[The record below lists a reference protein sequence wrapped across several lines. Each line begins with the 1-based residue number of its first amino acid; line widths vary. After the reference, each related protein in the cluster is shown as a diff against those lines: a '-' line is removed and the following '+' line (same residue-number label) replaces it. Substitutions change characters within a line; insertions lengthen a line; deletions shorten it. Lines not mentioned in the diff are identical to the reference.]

1 MVATMTNEDT
11 QVPMPDALDAA
22 SPSPQELEGIWAS
35 NAVVPES
42 ITGCVHDLITEVAQ
56 RQPDALAVCAWD
68 GNFTYAQ
75 LSTLSDHVAHYLCEM
90 GNPPSSSVTLLFPKS
105 RWTCVAMLGI
115 IKAGCAA
122 IALDSTHP
130 DARLRSII
138 EHAQPKAMI
147 CCAATRDRVSLLCDS
162 PVLQLEDSLLE
173 IAGTMK
179 RQILDLPVVSPR
191 DIVYISFTS
200 GTTGEPKGACI
211 SHANVRSAV
220 HHQGKALGFHP
231 ESRVFDFAPYS
242 FDVAWS
248 NVLHT
253 LSAGG
258 CLCVA
263 NEQDMVNNLSA
274 AITAF
279 AASLINVTPTVLRTI
294 SPVPPTLQTVLLSG
308 EMPYRENITQWAGR
322 VRLLNTYGPTECTWK
337 CTFSQLNRCEEDR
350 PDIGRGTGFCL
361 WIVNPNDSS
370 QLVSPGSP
378 GELYLE
384 GPMVGQGYL
393 SNQEKSSEAFIDNP
407 PWLLSGSPGVPG
419 RQGRLYRTGDL
430 VKTRLDGSVL
440 FLGRKDVSQ
449 LKIRGQRVEIGD
461 VEHHARA
468 CLNDALTIIADIVL
482 PRGSDAALLALF
494 VQTKNQD
501 PKAVKAVMNDL
512 VRDLDRVLPAFMLPS
527 IYLPVEEIPVGATGK
542 VDRRQLRGLGVSLS
556 LEQLLNLQST
566 ILPVQE
572 HRDPSTVREEQL
584 RELWAHVLNIPST
597 GISATDSFLRLGGDS
612 VAAMLLV
619 AAAREANLSITVADV
634 FKSPVLCDL
643 ALVIKEDSS
652 FSGEE
657 VIAPFSLLDHPSD
670 IQRMREEAARL
681 CSIEVAQVED
691 IYPCTPLQQGML
703 SITAR
708 SETNN
713 VARTLFELPSHTDL
727 SRFEKA
733 WLSTVQQASI
743 LRTRV
748 IDLTSNG
755 LVQVVVES
763 PIMLDRYENITDFVK
778 YSVPMGLG
786 VPLCRAG
793 LISGVS
799 PCLIMEMH
807 HSIFDGWS
815 TKLILDAMEAEYY
828 EKVTHSA
835 MVPFRSFVKY
845 AKGMNKEKA
854 SLYWKTYLD
863 GGSETKTFP
872 SPGYR
877 PETKLD
883 FNHNVTEIPWK
894 HSGTTPSSVVRAA
907 LALVLASYTNSN
919 DVRYGA
925 TISGRHANVAG
936 IERIA
941 GPTIATVPVRAI
953 FDWNQTVE
961 SWLEQVQTQA
971 VEATAHEQLGLQQ
984 IVGLIEESNLF
995 QLLLVVQPAQQGN
1008 THEAGSLFSRASSV
1022 VSSSDKPGSLKIV
1035 CKDGEADT
1043 VGMYNPYAMM
1053 IICQLHDSGVELKI
1067 NFDSGAISAR
1077 RVERMSI
1084 QFEHLLRQVCS
1095 EECTQMS
1102 LRDITALTKDD
1113 LVDIWTWNAAPPEPK
1128 FESITDG
1135 LRRQSDAKPG
1145 AVVISAWDQ
1154 QFTAQ
1159 QVQVWSVTLA
1169 DRLLDEGVL
1178 PGSIIIL
1185 ASEKSAWQPVMM
1197 LAALRIGA
1205 IVLPMSV
1212 PVSKA
1217 RALQIVENLQPQFV
1231 VTSTSSDLC
1240 PFHELIPVLSITH
1253 LIIPERKGS
1262 GVAVK
1267 HSPYCH
1273 LPSDPAL
1280 LLFTSGSTGT
1290 PKAIAWSHSAL
1301 STNIQAAI
1309 VAFGLNDTSRVF
1321 QFAGYDFDVSTV
1333 ETFAA
1338 LLSGACLCIPS
1349 ETDRKNRL
1357 TDAINGYH
1365 ANWMCLTPSV
1375 SETMSPSDLPYMQ
1388 TVIFA
1393 GEKLEYKT
1401 ATRWLDTQKTVHNW
1415 YGPAEASVA
1424 TSCLV
1429 DHDIWRP
1436 GMIGQGRAG
1445 LPWLV
1450 DPKDPNLLAPVGAV
1464 AELCLEGSMLAQYA
1478 GANGAELNKES
1489 FISPSW
1495 LQDGH
1500 WKTSGRPGPVYRT
1513 GDLVKYDSD
1522 GRIIYLGRLQDSQR
1536 KIRGQ
1541 RIDLGEIERCIQ
1553 EFLIGIVDTMLV
1565 AEIFSPAC
1573 GDNDTLGL
1581 FVSPADPV
1589 DRADPKAYLQSAWP
1603 VNDLE
1608 NYLASILPSYM
1619 IPRIY
1624 IPLSELPIGPTGKID
1639 RRALQEIGGSLT
1651 LAQLAEMQPTRRQ
1664 ARKVATESEKL
1675 LQQMW
1680 AHVLGVEPDVIY
1692 ATDHFLRLGGD
1703 SISAM
1708 RLVGMA
1714 RSQGFSLTVAD
1725 VFDFPELEKMVEK
1738 MVHGE
1743 SHADMHDIPAFSLLP
1758 MGMDVSHGRS
1768 HVAQICSVSQDQVL
1782 DIYPCTALQEGLL
1795 ALGARRQGQ
1804 YISRSVLPLQ
1814 SDINPDRLK
1823 NAWERTIAKLSIMR
1837 TRIVDLPGKGLVQV
1851 VLNDTPWRSGENI
1864 QQYLHEDEKEPMG
1877 LGTQLCRAA
1886 IIDRTFIFTISH
1898 CLYDGSS
1905 LPMILEEI
1913 QAQYYDQPGRKVT
1926 GVEHFIRHLSQMNTQ
1941 ESDGF
1946 WKAQLTRAEFRAFPV
1961 LPSAAYEPQA
1971 SGFTEHP
1978 VALHWPSKGATP
1990 STILRAA
1997 WAVLSSQYV
2006 ASNDVIFGVTVSGR
2020 QANINGMENC
2030 VAPTIATVPI
2040 AVSIDWE
2047 NTVEEFLQGL
2057 QRQGLDIMPYEQY
2070 GLPNIQRANG
2080 DRNAGLFQTLL
2091 VVQPIVTGNSLH
2103 EDSRLFK
2110 ARSFA
2115 SSLSTMGIDPFNV
2128 YGLMVICQLTTSGV
2142 NIQMSFDPKI
2152 LDKRQIQRTVYQLET
2167 VIRQLCTKSP
2177 DRTTLNNIQTA
2188 SELDLERFWA
2198 QNAELPPDPAMF
2210 VHDKITQCAKTDPEA
2225 IAIDAWDGRFTYGEL
2240 DQLSTVVAR
2249 KLIQQLGVKK
2259 GSVVPL
2265 CFVKSRCM
2273 PLAQVAVWKAGAVT
2287 LLQSADMPEQR
2298 MSRTFQHL
2306 GVEVA
2311 LASPERLATVSKYA
2325 RCITME
2331 QILETPLEENSMP
2344 LPVLEMDDPASVLVS
2359 SGSTGEPKHVLWSH
2373 RALAANADEPAL
2385 RLSVT
2390 SSSRMFQ
2397 FSSYDFD
2404 VATLETIIGL
2414 THAACLCIPSEAQRL
2429 DGIAVAINQFRA
2441 NWAFITPS
2449 TARLL
2454 RPQDVPGLLTIVMG
2468 GENMLQDDVARWKG
2482 HCAVRNWYGPAEF
2495 PAVTVYPADEPN
2507 WSSSVIA
2514 HIDLFRCWL
2523 VDPQNR
2529 HRLVPFGAIGEIV
2542 VQGPA
2547 LASGYVGNVSL
2558 TDKHFYQDP
2567 TFLSQG
2573 LGTAY
2578 PGRHGRVY
2586 RTGDLARYDSDG
2598 YLVFLGRKDA
2608 QIKVLGQLVVPRE
2621 VENHIKQCLDLPG
2634 EHNEVIVDTI
2644 LPLGGGGVILVGF
2657 IVTQDDI
2664 DQLTVGLN
2672 QKLQMVLP
2680 RYAVPSWYIAIAS
2693 VPLTTNG
2700 KRDRRRLL
2708 EIAASSPPSSQGST
2722 GRLPVTTAEITLARL
2737 WALTLGTEPE
2747 TISATDSF
2755 LQVGNSID
2763 AMRLVGTAR
2772 QHGLLLTV
2780 AGVME
2785 FPILEEM
2792 ASLLQNLEDVPEDSI
2807 EPFTLLDT
2815 ALDQNLARQQAASAC
2830 TVNEADIEDVFPC
2843 TSLQTGLLA
2852 LTIKS
2857 NGDYTGRNVQELG
2870 PSIDVHRF
2878 EHAWEELVRIVPI
2891 LRTRIVDLPGQGFVQ
2906 VVIRE
2911 KAAWSKAGSVEEYLS
2926 QDRQYPMGLGTRLM
2940 RCGLFSY
2947 KSTDEPAGASSP
2959 LRWCFA
2965 LTMHHSIYDGP
2976 TSAMIMGTLKSL
2988 YYEETPLRLCPFQAF
3003 VKYVCSQDRKAG
3015 TKFWKGQFES
3025 CEASQ
3030 FPLLPSASYQ
3040 PRTDST
3046 QTVVIDNVKWR
3057 TDGFTPS
3064 TIIRGAFSL
3073 VYGQYAISSDVVFGT
3088 VVMGRKARVRGTER
3102 IAGPTIATVPVRV
3115 QIKGDATIP
3124 QFLQSIQDQER
3135 EMVPHEQTGLSNIR
3149 QVSTPAEDAC
3159 RFQTL
3164 LVIQPPEQAMDDTGL
3179 FVCRSAE
3186 QDEATRYHS
3195 FSSYALSVVCN
3206 LEPSR
3211 LKVEFCYDSAIVQSE
3226 TIQTMAA
3233 HLDQVVQTMCMQE
3246 LPHTTLRG
3254 VNMMTQSHLNDI
3266 WTWNAKVP
3274 AVIDRCMHDLI
3285 KKVVQRQPQTV
3296 AISAWDGSLTYSELD
3311 QLSTSLATHLV
3322 GMGVKRNMIVPLC
3335 FEKSLY
3341 AMLAVLGVMKAGGAT
3356 LLLDPSLPDSRL
3368 DDILQQANPTVI
3380 LSSISQEQ
3388 RCSRW
3393 VAHPVA
3399 LGKQSTF
3406 FDAEETNRNTEI
3418 HDLPVV
3424 SSDDLLYTVFT
3435 SGSTGTPKGCLM
3447 YHQQFTSAVVHQQA
3461 TLEMN
3466 PSTRLYDF
3474 SSYSF
3479 DAVYWCLFHVWNAGG
3494 TLCIPSEEERKSDL
3508 TESVR
3513 RFETTHIFLTPSTAR
3528 WIDPQRTPTL
3538 RYLFLGGEAVLPED
3552 LARWSPHVNTFEVYG
3567 PSECSAITLYHRV
3580 PKTTAVAVH
3589 SIGKG
3594 IGVLTWVVDP
3604 KDQDRLAPLGTV
3616 GELYLEG
3623 PLVGQGYFRNEEK
3636 TAAAFIEN
3644 PYWLGQGSPDGTVPG
3659 RRGRMYKTGDLVK
3672 YHPLTGNLAFVGRKD
3687 TQVKLRGQRIEL
3699 ADVEHHVMQC
3709 LMDRSSSGTAPTAV
3723 AEVIEPVATG
3733 RPMLAVFI
3741 DCNQEQLSD
3750 LLPHLEAELPSRV
3763 PSYMVPTTYIAS
3775 PSMPMAASG
3784 KTDRRRLRE
3793 IGSTLT
3799 LELLSRSDSSATR
3812 LAPSTASECHL
3823 QALWVE
3829 VLGIPAEKI
3838 GAESNFVRLGGDSI
3852 LAMRLASLARS
3863 QGLSLSVHS
3872 ILTTP
3877 RLSEMAQEMP
3887 ALIST
3892 DANKTEVADPF
3903 SLLKHPSEQK
3913 IILDEFASQCDIQAS
3928 QVEDIFPC
3936 TGVQKSLLSMTAKH
3950 ANSYVARL
3958 LLKLRKD
3965 VDESRLMNAWE
3976 VVSMTSAPILRSRI
3990 VDCPTEGL
3998 VQGLVDESLH
4008 WDVTQP
4014 LQDYLQKYQNRP
4026 MGLATPL
4033 TRLAIVE
4040 DERNQE
4046 RYCLLTQHHAIY
4058 DGYSLN
4064 LLVDEVSKAYDGT
4077 LDGHTPVA
4085 SFQAFIKHVM
4095 EVDAEKAKDFWCREF
4110 ANFEA
4115 IPFPALPH
4123 ADHQPKA
4130 DSTVR
4135 HSLKAFQWP
4144 QRDVTPS
4151 TIIRASWAILTARY
4165 MDSDDVV
4172 FGAMVTGRQA
4182 PLQGLD
4188 RMIAPLINAVPI
4200 RVKLDFQESVDS
4212 LLNNIQKQ
4220 SIDMI
4225 AYEQTELLT
4234 IRRIDT
4240 NTDRGSRFNTLLVV
4254 QPASQGQSVN
4264 HANGPY
4270 ENPRKL
4276 VSATHDLDDS
4286 NPNAIMI
4293 MCQLTKTN
4301 GLELEFSFDSRV
4313 VDTAQMERIASQFEH
4328 ILRQVCVAT
4337 TQPVDHIQTI
4347 SGADLAELWDWNS
4360 SVPSAIAECVHSL
4373 IGTTAQNYGDHP
4385 AICAWDGH
4393 LSYFEL
4399 DQLSNQLASHLVAF
4413 GVGPGTVIPLCFEK
4427 SMWHPVAALG
4437 VMKSG
4442 AACLSMDSTQPESR
4456 LQSIVKQVDPRVI
4469 LASAKTAR
4477 LAGHLSDA
4485 EVIVIDQDY
4494 LDLAAKDIL
4503 TQPLPTVHPSNVLYV
4518 VFTSGSTGTP
4528 KGVVTTH
4535 QNFASAATHQA
4546 EMLRIQPGTR
4556 VFDFVSYS
4564 FDVSWSNTLQT
4575 LIRGGCLCIPDEL
4588 ERRNNIS
4595 GAFNRMNCNYSY
4607 FTPSVVR
4614 SLEPSSMP
4622 GLKTLAMGGEPIPT
4636 TEIARWKQAEAII
4649 GIYGPAECAQA
4660 LTFTLLQPNGR
4671 NNHVG
4676 YSYGARTWLVQPG
4689 CPDRLAPIGA
4699 VGELLIEGPTVSRGY
4714 FDDTD
4719 KTTAAYIKNPPWL
4732 LQGAPSLPGRQ
4743 ATLYKTGDLL
4753 RYNSD
4758 GSLDFL
4764 GRKDGMV
4771 KLRGQRIELAE
4782 VEYHIRA
4789 NLRHPE
4795 RCDGLA
4801 AEIITPN
4808 NSSPILAVF
4817 VAISPAG
4824 VAQSEE
4830 DTLSKLAGLIDGLED
4845 RLSNRVPQYM
4855 IPGAYIPIEKI
4866 PMTTTDKTDRRTLR
4880 QLGAVQTLENLAKLQ
4895 SHGKTHRAP
4904 TSVMEQKLQA
4914 LWSVVLGMDAS
4925 IINADS
4931 NFLRIGGESIAA
4943 MRLVTAARNEKLS
4956 LTVADIFNAPR
4967 LSQLALLVQETTI
4980 EDSLPLVQSFAL
4992 LETNDPKPFL
5002 AHFVDPLL
5010 DPGAGTVLDVLPCTD
5025 FQTCA
5030 ILDAFQDPPSRLPH
5044 WIFDLPASVDFSRL
5058 EMSCRKLVD
5067 HHDIL
5072 RTVFIQTHD
5081 RFWQVL
5087 LEHLNPAYDN
5097 FQANHDDDITAF
5109 VDSICELDRK
5119 RIRTF
5124 GSSFIRFMAIRSHSG
5139 QHRLI
5144 FRISHAQ
5151 FDGFSWDTVLRSLS
5165 SLYCGDT
5172 LPNEPKFAQYI
5183 TYRENMK
5190 ANAFAYWATRLKHA
5204 PNPGWSGVDCS
5215 NSNRVY
5221 TTSDR
5226 LTVKATIPIPEGRLF
5241 EGMSPATLFHAA
5253 CAMVLSRQYQQA
5265 QVVFGR
5271 LVTGRSMLP
5280 SSLQNVV
5287 GPSMTEI
5294 PISVHIGSYATL
5306 SDIALQLQRQ
5316 LIEDSRYETAGME
5329 EIIRNCTDWPDHIKD
5344 FGWRTSFQQ
5353 EDDSNFTF
5361 LGTASR
5367 ISFYE
5372 PDLLPRNRPEIYAT
5386 PRDGKLDLEFEGNR
5400 QLISEDDV
5408 QRFIQGLETVLGNV

>member
-1 MVATMTNEDT
+1 MNERT
-11 QVPMPDALDAA
+11 QLPMPDVPDAK
-22 SPSPQELEGIWAS
+22 SPSSQELEEIWAS
-35 NAVVPES
+35 NTVVPES

-68 GNFTYAQ
+68 GDFTYAQ
-75 LSTLSDHVAHYLCEM
+75 ISSLSDHVAHYLCEM
-90 GNPPSSSVTLLFPKS
+90 GNPSTSPVTLLFPKS
-105 RWTCVAMLGI
+105 RWTSVAMLGI

-138 EHAQPKAMI
+138 RHAKPKAMI
-147 CCAATRDRVSLLCDS
+147 CCPDTRNRVSLLCDS
-162 PVLQLEDSLLE
+162 PVLQLDDSLLE
-173 IAGTMK
+173 IVGTIK
-179 RQILDLPVVSPR
+179 QQTLDLPVVSPN

-220 HHQGKALGFHP
+220 HYQGKALGFHQ

-253 LSAGG
+253 LCAGG

-263 NEQDMVNNLSA
+263 NEQDMVNDLSA

-294 SPVPPTLQTVLLSG
+294 SSVPPTLQTVLLSG
-308 EMPYRENITQWAGR
+308 EMPYRENVTQWAGR

-337 CTFSQLNRCEEDR
+337 CTFSQLSRCEEDR
-350 PDIGRGTGFCL
+350 PDIGRGLGFCL
-361 WIVNPNDSS
+361 WIVNANDSS
-370 QLVSPGSP
+370 QLVPPGSP

-393 SNQEKSSEAFIDNP
+393 SNEEKTSEAFIVNP

-430 VKTRLDGSVL
+430 VKTRSDGNIL

-449 LKIRGQRVEIGD
+449 LKIRGQRIEIGD

-468 CLNDALTIIADIVL
+468 CLNDALTVIADIVL
-482 PRGSDAALLALF
+482 PRGSESPLLALF

-501 PKAVKAVMNDL
+501 PKVVKPVMNNL
-512 VRDLDRVLPAFMLPS
+512 VRDLEGALPAFMLPS
-527 IYLPVEEIPVGATGK
+527 IYLPVEEIPVAATGK
-542 VDRRQLRGLGVSLS
+542 VDRRQLRELGVGLS
-556 LEQLLNLQST
+556 LEQLLKLQST
-566 ILPVQE
+566 ILLVQE
-572 HRDPSTVREEQL
+572 YRDPSTVMEKRL
-584 RELWAHVLNIPST
+584 CELWAHVLNITAT

-619 AAAREANLSITVADV
+619 AAARKTNLSIRVADV
-634 FKSPVLCDL
+634 FKSPVLSDL
-643 ALVIKEDSS
+643 ALIIKEDS
-652 FSGEE
+652 FSSEAK
-657 VIAPFSLLDHPSD
+657 VITPFSLVDSSSD

-681 CSIEVAQVED
+681 CNIESAQVED
-691 IYPCTPLQQGML
+691 IYPCTALQQGML

-708 SETNN
+708 SETTN
-713 VARTLFELPSHTDL
+713 VARTLFELPSHIDL
-727 SRFEKA
+727 SRLETA
-733 WLSTVQQASI
+733 WLSTVHHASI
-743 LRTRV
+743 LRTQI
-748 IDLTSNG
+748 IDLTDNG
-755 LVQVVVES
+755 LVQVVVDS
-763 PIMLDRYENITDFVK
+763 PIMLDRYGSIADFIK
-778 YSVPMGLG
+778 DSIPMGLG

-793 LISGVS
+793 LISGEFPS
-799 PCLIMEMH
+799 LIIEMH

-815 TKLILDAMEAEYY
+815 TKLILNAIEAEYY
-828 EKVTHSA
+828 ERAIPSSIL
-835 MVPFRSFVKY
+835 PFKSFAKY
-845 AKGMNKEKA
+845 TKGINKQIS

-877 PETKLD
+877 PGVKLD
-883 FNHNVTEIPWK
+883 FNYNVSEMPWA

-907 LALVLASYTNSN
+907 LALLLASYTNSN

-925 TISGRHANVAG
+925 TISGRQATVDG

-941 GPTIATVPVRAI
+941 GPTIATVPVRAK

-961 SWLEQVQTQA
+961 SWLEQVQRQA
-971 VEATAHEQLGLQQ
+971 VEATEHEQLGLQQ
-984 IVGLIEESNLF
+984 IAGLVENSNLF
-995 QLLLVVQPAQQGN
+995 QLLLVVQPAQQANSNKVDG
-1008 THEAGSLFSRASSV
+1008 LFNRASSV
-1022 VSSSDKPGSLKIV
+1022 VSSSDQTGSLKIV

-1043 VGMYNPYAMM
+1043 VGMFNPYAIM
-1053 IICQLHDSGVELKI
+1053 IICQLHESGVELKI
-1067 NFDSGAISAR
+1067 TFDSGAIEAKQ
-1077 RVERMSI
+1077 VERMSI
-1084 QFEHLLRQVCS
+1084 QLEHLLRQLCS
-1095 EECTQMS
+1095 EEVIQMN
-1102 LRDITALTKDD
+1102 LRDITALTKND
-1113 LVDIWTWNAAPPEPK
+1113 LADIWTWNAAKSEPE
-1128 FESITDG
+1128 FESVTDCFC
-1135 LRRQSDAKPG
+1135 RQSDAKPD
-1145 AVVISAWDQ
+1145 AVSISAWDHQ
-1154 QFTAQ
+1154 LTAR

-1169 DRLLDEGVL
+1169 DRLLYEGVL

-1185 ASEKSAWQPVMM
+1185 AFEKNAWQAVMM
-1197 LAALRIGA
+1197 LAALRVGA
-1205 IVLPMSV
+1205 TVLPMSV
-1212 PVSKA
+1212 PVSKT
-1217 RALQIVENLQPQFV
+1217 RALQIVENLQPQIA
-1231 VTSTSSDLC
+1231 VTSTSSDLSS
-1240 PFHELIPVLSITH
+1240 FHELLPVLNIAN
-1253 LIIPERKGS
+1253 LIMPESKGS
-1262 GVAVK
+1262 NAVVK
-1267 HSPYCH
+1267 SSPYCH

-1290 PKAIAWSHSAL
+1290 PKAIAWSHSVL

-1309 VAFGLNDTSRVF
+1309 ATFGLTDRSRVF

-1333 ETFAA
+1333 ESLAT
-1338 LLSGACLCIPS
+1338 LLAGACLCIPS

-1357 TDAINGYH
+1357 ADSINSYR

-1375 SETMSPSDLPYMQ
+1375 SETMIPGDLPSLQ
-1388 TVIFA
+1388 TVVFA
-1393 GEKLEYKT
+1393 GEKLEHKT
-1401 ATRWLDTQKTVHNW
+1401 ARRWLDTQKTVHNW

-1429 DHDIWRP
+1429 NHDSWRP
-1436 GMIGQGRAG
+1436 
-1445 LPWLV
+1445 
-1450 DPKDPNLLAPVGAV
+1450 DPNLLAPVGAV
-1464 AELCLEGSMLAQYA
+1464 AELCMEGSMLAQYS
-1478 GANGAELNKES
+1478 GANGAALNKES

-1500 WKTSGRPGPVYRT
+1500 WKSPGRPGPVYRT
-1513 GDLVKYDSD
+1513 GDLVTYDSD

-1553 EFLIGIVDTMLV
+1553 DFLTGFLETMVV

-1573 GDNDTLGL
+1573 GDNDTLAL
-1581 FVSPADPV
+1581 FVSPADAA
-1589 DRADPKAYLQSAWP
+1589 DWADPQTYIQSTWP
-1603 VNDLE
+1603 ADDLE
-1608 NYLASILPSYM
+1608 NHLASILPSYM

-1624 IPLSELPIGPTGKID
+1624 IPLSEFPIGPTGKTD
-1639 RRALQEIGGSLT
+1639 RRQLREIGGSLT
-1651 LAQLAEMQPTRRQ
+1651 LAQLAEIQPTRRQ
-1664 ARKVATESEKL
+1664 ARKVTTENEKL

-1708 RLVGMA
+1708 RLVGMV

-1725 VFDFPELEKMVEK
+1725 VFDIPELEKMVEK

-1743 SHADMHDIPAFSLLP
+1743 GHSDMQDIPAFSLLP
-1758 MGMDVSHGRS
+1758 LGVEESHCRS
-1768 HVAQICSVSQDQVL
+1768 YAAQICSVSQDQVL
-1782 DIYPCTALQEGLL
+1782 DVYPCTALQEGLL

-1804 YISRSVLPLQ
+1804 YVSRSVLPLQ
-1814 SDINPDRLK
+1814 IDIDPHRLK
-1823 NAWERTIAKLSIMR
+1823 IAWEKTIAKLSIMR
-1837 TRIVDLPGKGLVQV
+1837 TRIMDLPGKGLVQV
-1851 VLNDTPWRSGENI
+1851 VLNDTPWRSGQNI
-1864 QQYLHEDEKEPMG
+1864 QQYLHDDEAEPMG
-1877 LGTQLCRAA
+1877 LGTQLCRAS
-1886 IIDRTFIFTISH
+1886 IINGTFIFTIHH

-1905 LPMILEEI
+1905 LPMILEEL
-1913 QAQYYDQPGRKVT
+1913 QAQYYDQPGRTVT
-1926 GVEHFIRHLSQMNTQ
+1926 GVEHFISHLSQINTQ
-1941 ESDGF
+1941 ESNDF
-1946 WKAQLTRAEFRAFPV
+1946 WKIQLSRAEFRSFPV
-1961 LPSAAYEPQA
+1961 LPSTAYKPQA
-1971 SGFTEHP
+1971 SGFMEHP
-1978 VALHWPSKGATP
+1978 VALEWPSKGATP

-1997 WAVLSSQYV
+1997 WAVLASQYV

-2020 QANINGMENC
+2020 QANVNGMENC

-2047 NTVEEFLQGL
+2047 NTVETFLQGL

-2091 VVQPIVTGNSLH
+2091 VVQPIATGNSLH

-2115 SSLSTMGIDPFNV
+2115 SSLSTMGIDPFNI
-2128 YGLMVICQLTTSGV
+2128 YGLMVIFQLTTSGID
-2142 NIQMSFDPKI
+2142 IQMSFDPKI
-2152 LDKRQIQRTVYQLET
+2152 IDKRQVKQIVCQLEGI
-2167 VIRQLCTKSP
+2167 IRQLCTKSP
-2177 DRTTLNNIQTA
+2177 DRMTLKNIQTA

-2198 QNAELPPDPAMF
+2198 QNAELPPDPSMF
-2210 VHDKITQCAKTDPEA
+2210 VHDKITLCAKANPEA
-2225 IAIDAWDGRFTYGEL
+2225 IAIDAWDGQFTYGEL
-2240 DQLSTVVAR
+2240 DQISTVVAH
-2249 KLIQQLGVKK
+2249 KLILHLGVKK
-2259 GSVVPL
+2259 GSTVPL
-2265 CFVKSRCM
+2265 CFVKSRYM

-2331 QILETPLEENSMP
+2331 QILDTPFEEILTP
-2344 LPVLEMDDPASVLVS
+2344 FPILDMDSPASILTS

-2373 RALAANADEPAL
+2373 RALAANAEELTL
-2385 RLSVT
+2385 RLSVNP
-2390 SSSRMFQ
+2390 SSRIFQ

-2414 THAACLCIPSEAQRL
+2414 THTACLCIPSEAQRL
-2429 DGIAVAINQFRA
+2429 DGIAAAINHFGA

-2449 TARLL
+2449 TSRLL
-2454 RPQDVPGLLTIVMG
+2454 RPQDVPGLSTIVMG
-2468 GENMLQDDVARWKG
+2468 GENVLQSDVERWKG

-2514 HIDLFRCWL
+2514 HIDTCRCWL
-2523 VDPQNR
+2523 VDPQNC

-2547 LASGYVGNVSL
+2547 LASGYVGNSSL
-2558 TDKHFYQDP
+2558 TNKHFYQNP
-2567 TFLSQG
+2567 TFLSRG
-2573 LGTAY
+2573 LGAAR
-2578 PGRHGRVY
+2578 PGRQGCVY

-2608 QIKVLGQLVVPRE
+2608 QLKVLGQLVVPKE
-2621 VENHIKQCLDLPG
+2621 VEAQIQQCLNRPG
-2634 EHNEVIVDTI
+2634 GHTEVIVDTI
-2644 LPLGGGGVILVGF
+2644 LPPGGGGVILVGF
-2657 IVTQDDI
+2657 IVTQEDI
-2664 DQLTVGLN
+2664 DQLTIGLS
-2672 QKLQMVLP
+2672 QKLQAVLP
-2680 RYAVPSWYIAIAS
+2680 RYAVPSWYIALSS

-2708 EIAASSPPSSQGST
+2708 EIAASSTPSSQGST

-2737 WALTLGTEPE
+2737 WSLTLGTELE

-2785 FPILEEM
+2785 FPILAEM
-2792 ASLLQNLEDVPEDSI
+2792 ANLLQNLDDAPDDSI
-2807 EPFTLLDT
+2807 EPFTLLDPGR
-2815 ALDQNLARQQAASAC
+2815 DQKLARRQAASAC
-2830 TVNEADIEDVFPC
+2830 TVNETDIEDLFPC

-2852 LTIKS
+2852 LSIKS
-2857 NGDYTGRNVQELG
+2857 RGDYTGRNVQELG
-2870 PSIDVHRF
+2870 PSIDVDRF
-2878 EHAWEELVRIVPI
+2878 KHAWEELVLTVPI
-2891 LRTRIVDLPGQGFVQ
+2891 LRTRIVDIPGHGFVQ
-2906 VVIRE
+2906 AVIRE
-2911 KAAWSKAGSVEEYLS
+2911 KTAWSEAGSVQEYLD
-2926 QDRQYPMGLGTRLM
+2926 QDRRYPMGLGTSLM
-2940 RCGLFSY
+2940 RCGLFSC
-2947 KSTDEPAGASSP
+2947 KSTDEKSDDSGPV
-2959 LRWCFA
+2959 RWYFA

-2976 TSAMIMGTLKSL
+2976 ASAMIMGTLKSL
-2988 YYEETPLRLCPFQAF
+2988 YYGETPLRLIPFQAF
-3003 VKYVCSQDRKAG
+3003 VKYVCSQNKEAG
-3015 TKFWKGQFES
+3015 AEFWKTQFEG

-3040 PRTDST
+3040 PRTEST
-3046 QTVVIDNVKWR
+3046 QTVVIDDVKWR

-3064 TIIRGAFSL
+3064 TIIRSAFSL
-3073 VYGQYAISSDVVFGT
+3073 VCSQYAISSDVVFGT
-3088 VVMGRKARVRGTER
+3088 VVMGRKAPIQGTER

-3115 QIKGDATIP
+3115 QIKSDATIP

-3149 QVSTPAEDAC
+3149 QVSTPAEEAC

-3179 FVCRSAE
+3179 FCFRSAE
-3186 QDEATRYHS
+3186 EYEATRYHS

-3206 LEPSR
+3206 LEPGR
-3211 LKVEFCYDSAIVQSE
+3211 VKVEFCYDSAIVQSE

-3233 HLDQVVQTMCMQE
+3233 HLDQALRSMCTQR
-3246 LPHTTLRG
+3246 LPQSTLG
-3254 VNMMTQSHLNDI
+3254 AVNMMTESHLNDI

-3274 AVIDRCMHDLI
+3274 AAINACMHDLI
-3285 KKVVQRQPQTV
+3285 REVAQRQPDAV
-3296 AISAWDGSLTYSELD
+3296 AICAWDGSLTYVELD
-3311 QLSTSLATHLV
+3311 QLSTKLANYLV
-3322 GMGVKRNMIVPLC
+3322 RMGVKRNMIVPLC
-3335 FEKSLY
+3335 FEKSMY
-3341 AMLAVLGVMKAGGAT
+3341 AMLAVLSVIKAGGAT

-3368 DDILQQANPTVI
+3368 DGILQQVNPTVL

-3388 RCSRW
+3388 RCFRW
-3393 VAHPVA
+3393 VAHPVV
-3399 LGKQSTF
+3399 LGERSTF
-3406 FDAEETNRNTEI
+3406 PEADVVNGAAESHNPPSI
-3418 HDLPVV
+3418 SP
-3424 SSDDLLYTVFT
+3424 DDLLYTVFT

-3447 YHQQFTSAVVHQQA
+3447 HHQQFTSAVIHQKS
-3461 TLEMN
+3461 TLEMS
-3466 PSTRLYDF
+3466 PTTRLYDF

-3494 TLCIPSEEERKSDL
+3494 TLCIPSEDERKSNL

-3513 RFETTHIFLTPSTAR
+3513 RFDTTHIFLTPSTAR

-3552 LARWSPHVNTFEVYG
+3552 LARWSPSVNTYEVYG

-3580 PKTTAVAVH
+3580 PKTAAAAVH

-3604 KDQDRLAPLGTV
+3604 GNQDRLAPLGTV

-3623 PLVGQGYFRNEEK
+3623 PLVGQGYFQNEEK

-3644 PYWLGQGSPDGTVPG
+3644 PYWLGQGSPDGTIPG

-3723 AEVIEPVATG
+3723 AEVVEPVATG

-3741 DCNQEQLSD
+3741 DCKQAQLAG
-3750 LLPHLEAELPSRV
+3750 LLPYLEAELPSRV
-3763 PSYMVPTTYIAS
+3763 PSYMVPATYIAT

-3793 IGSTLT
+3793 MGSSLT
-3799 LELLSRSDSSATR
+3799 LEFLTRSDAPVTM
-3812 LAPSTASECHL
+3812 LDPSTASECHL

-3829 VLGIPAEKI
+3829 VLGVPAEKI
-3838 GAESNFVRLGGDSI
+3838 GAESSFVRLGGDSI
-3852 LAMRLASLARS
+3852 SAMRLASLARM
-3863 QGLSLSVHS
+3863 QGLELSVHT

-3877 RLSEMAQEMP
+3877 RLSEMAQSMSVSILKDVSE
-3887 ALIST
+3887 IEFVS
-3892 DANKTEVADPF
+3892 PF
-3903 SLLKHPSEQK
+3903 SLLKHPSEQN
-3913 IILDEFASQCDIQAS
+3913 IISDEFARQCHIQVSQI
-3928 QVEDIFPC
+3928 EDIFPC
-3936 TGVQKSLLSMTAKH
+3936 TGVQKSLLSMTAKR

-3958 LLKLRKD
+3958 LLKLKENI
-3965 VDESRLMNAWE
+3965 DESRLRNAWE
-3976 VVSMTSAPILRSRI
+3976 MVSRASAPILRSRI
-3990 VDCPTEGL
+3990 VDCKSNGL
-3998 VQGLVDESLH
+3998 VQGIVNEPLH

-4014 LQDYLQKYQNRP
+4014 LQQYLQKYKTRP
-4026 MGLATPL
+4026 MGLGTPL

-4040 DERNQE
+4040 DECSQE
-4046 RYCLLTQHHAIY
+4046 RYCLLTQHHALY

-4064 LLVDEVSKAYDGT
+4064 LLVDEVSKAYDGI
-4077 LDGHTPVA
+4077 LDDHPPVA

-4095 EVDAEKAKDFWCREF
+4095 EVDTEKAEDFWGRQF

-4115 IPFPALPH
+4115 IPFPELPH

-4135 HSLKAFQWP
+4135 RNLEAFQWP
-4144 QRDVTPS
+4144 KRDVTPS

-4182 PLQGLD
+4182 PLRGLD
-4188 RMIAPLINAVPI
+4188 RMVAPLINAVPV

-4212 LLNNIQKQ
+4212 LLTSIQKQ

-4234 IRRIDT
+4234 IRHIDT

-4254 QPASQGQSVN
+4254 QPASQVQSVD
-4264 HANGPY
+4264 HHSGPY
-4270 ENPRKL
+4270 KNPREL
-4276 VSATHDLDDS
+4276 VSATQDLDDS

-4293 MCQLTKTN
+4293 MCQLTNTN
-4301 GLELEFSFDSRV
+4301 GLNLEFSFDSRV
-4313 VDTAQMERIASQFEH
+4313 VDVAQMERIASQFEH
-4328 ILRQVCVAT
+4328 VLRQVCMAT
-4337 TQPVDHIQTI
+4337 TQPVDHIETL
-4347 SGADLAELWDWNS
+4347 SGGDLAELWQWNS
-4360 SVPSAIAECVHSL
+4360 SIPLPISECVHSL
-4373 IGTTAQNYGDHP
+4373 ITTTAQNYGDHS

-4399 DQLSNQLASHLVAF
+4399 DQLSNRLASHLVAF
-4413 GVGPGTVIPLCFEK
+4413 GVGPGTIVPLCFEK

-4437 VMKSG
+4437 VIKSG

-4456 LQSIVKQVDPRVI
+4456 LQSIVSQVNPLVV
-4469 LASAKTAR
+4469 LASAKTGK

-4485 EVIVIDQDY
+4485 KVMIIDQNY
-4494 LDLAAKDIL
+4494 LDLVATDIP
-4503 TQPLPTVHPSNVLYV
+4503 TPPLPTVHPSNVLYV

-4535 QNFASAATHQA
+4535 QNFSSAAVHQA

-4575 LIRGGCLCIPDEL
+4575 LIRGGCLCIPNEF
-4588 ERRNNIS
+4588 ERRNDIA

-4607 FTPSVVR
+4607 FTPSVVQ
-4614 SLEPSSMP
+4614 SLDPPSMP

-4636 TEIARWKQAEAII
+4636 TEVARWKQAEAVI

-4689 CPDRLAPIGA
+4689 RPDRLAAIGA
-4699 VGELLIEGPTVSRGY
+4699 MGELFIEGPTVSQGY
-4714 FDDTD
+4714 FGDSD
-4719 KTTAAYIKNPPWL
+4719 KTAAAYIQNPSWL
-4732 LQGAPSLPGRQ
+4732 LQGAPTLPGRQ

-4789 NLRHPE
+4789 NLRDPDL
-4795 RCDGLA
+4795 CDGLA
-4801 AEIITPN
+4801 AEIIIPN

-4817 VAISPAG
+4817 VAISPPG
-4824 VAQSEE
+4824 ETQSEE
-4830 DTLSKLAGLIDGLED
+4830 DNSSRLARFIDGLED
-4845 RLSNRVPQYM
+4845 RLSNSLPQYM

-4866 PMTTTDKTDRRTLR
+4866 PMTTTDKTDRKALR
-4880 QLGAVQTLENLAKLQ
+4880 QLGAFQTLETLAKLQ
-4895 SHGKTHRAP
+4895 SHGSSHRAP
-4904 TSVMEQKLQA
+4904 TTVMEKKLQV
-4914 LWSVVLGMDAS
+4914 LWSVVLGMDS
-4925 IINADS
+4925 NIINSDS

-4943 MRLVTAARNEKLS
+4943 MRLVAAARNEKLS

-4967 LSQLALLVQETTI
+4967 LSQLALLVQEI
-4980 EDSLPLVQSFAL
+4980 IMEENLPSLQPFAL
-4992 LETNDPKPFL
+4992 LDTNDPKPFL
-5002 AHFVDPLL
+5002 ADFVDPLL

-5044 WIFDLPASVDFSRL
+5044 WIFDLPADVDFSRL
-5058 EMSCRKLVD
+5058 EWSCRRLVD

-5072 RTVFIQTHD
+5072 RTVFIETHG

-5087 LEHLNPAYDN
+5087 LDHLNPVYDN
-5097 FQANHDDDITAF
+5097 LQAKDDDDITTF

-5124 GSSFIRFMAIRSHSG
+5124 GSSFIRFMAIRSAAG

-5172 LPNEPKFAQYI
+5172 LPDQPKFSQYI
-5183 TYRENMK
+5183 AYREDNK
-5190 ANAFAYWATRLKHA
+5190 ANAFAYWSSRLEDTRN
-5204 PNPGWSGVDCS
+5204 PNWSGVDCS
-5215 NSNRVY
+5215 KRVY
-5221 TTSDR
+5221 TTMDR
-5226 LTVKATIPIPEGRLF
+5226 LTMKATIPIPKGQLVEGI
-5241 EGMSPATLFHAA
+5241 SPATLFHAA
-5253 CAMVLSRQYQQA
+5253 CAIVLSRQYQQPH
-5265 QVVFGR
+5265 VVFGR

-5294 PISVHIGSYATL
+5294 PISVHIDDHATL
-5306 SDIALQLQRQ
+5306 SGIALQLQRQ

-5329 EIIRNCTDWPDHIKD
+5329 EIIRNCTDWPDDAKD
-5344 FGWRTSFQQ
+5344 FGWRTAFQQ
-5353 EDDSNFTF
+5353 EDDRNFTF
-5361 LGTASR
+5361 LGTESR

-5386 PRDGKLDLEFEGNR
+5386 PRDGNLDLEFEGNR
-5400 QLISEDDV
+5400 QLISQDDV
-5408 QRFIQGLETVLGNV
+5408 ERFVRGLETVLSNI

>member
-1 MVATMTNEDT
+1 MFAKKTNGGA
-11 QVPMPDALDAA
+11 PLSAPDAPDAE
-22 SPSPQELEGIWAS
+22 SPSSQELDDIWDS
-35 NAVVPES
+35 NAVVPETV
-42 ITGCVHDLITEVAQ
+42 TGCVHDLVSEVAQ

-68 GNFTYAQ
+68 GDFTYAQ
-75 LSTLSDHVAHYLCEM
+75 LSALSDHVAHHLCEM
-90 GNPPSSSVTLLFPKS
+90 GIPQKSPVALLFPKS

-138 EHAQPKAMI
+138 RHAQPKVMI
-147 CCAATRDRVSLLCDS
+147 CCAATRNRVSLLGDS
-162 PVLQLEDSLLE
+162 PILQLDNSLLE
-173 IAGTMK
+173 TAGTVK
-179 RQILDLPVVSPR
+179 QHTVDLPVGSKSADFDASKPAELPASPKER
-191 DIVYISFTS
+191 
-200 GTTGEPKGACI
+200 
-211 SHANVRSAV
+211 
-220 HHQGKALGFHP
+220 GKALGFHR

-253 LSAGG
+253 LCAGG

-274 AITAF
+274 AIMAF
-279 AASLINVTPTVLRTI
+279 AATLINVTPTVLRTI
-294 SPVPPTLQTVLLSG
+294 SSVPPTLQTVLLSG
-308 EMPYRENITQWAGR
+308 EMPYRENVTQWAGR

-337 CTFSQLNRCEEDR
+337 CTFSHLNRCEEGR
-350 PDIGRGTGFCL
+350 PDIGRGIGFCL

-370 QLVSPGSP
+370 QLVPPGTP

-393 SNQEKSSEAFIDNP
+393 FNQEKTSEAFIDNP
-407 PWLLSGSPGVPG
+407 PWLLSGSSAVPG

-430 VKTRLDGSVL
+430 VKTRSDGSIL

-449 LKIRGQRVEIGD
+449 LKIRGQRIEIGD

-468 CLNDALTIIADIVL
+468 CLNDTLTIIADIVL
-482 PRGSDAALLALF
+482 PKGTDTALLALF
-494 VQTKNQD
+494 VQTRSENSET
-501 PKAVKAVMNDL
+501 VKTVMNNL
-512 VRDLDRVLPAFMLPS
+512 VCDLDGVLPAFMLPG
-527 IYLPVEEIPVGATGK
+527 IYIPVEEIPVAATGK
-542 VDRRQLRGLGVSLS
+542 VDRRKLRDLGDSLS
-556 LEQLLNLQST
+556 LEQLLQLQST

-572 HRDPSTVREEQL
+572 HRDPSTVMEEQL
-584 RELWAHVLNIPST
+584 RGLWAHVLNIPST
-597 GISATDSFLRLGGDS
+597 GISVTDSFLRLGGDS
-612 VAAMLLV
+612 IAAMLLV
-619 AAAREANLSITVADV
+619 AAARNASLSITVADV
-634 FKSPVLCDL
+634 FKSPVLSDL
-643 ALVIKEDSS
+643 ALIMKEDS
-652 FSGEE
+652 FSSETEG
-657 VIAPFSLLDHPSD
+657 IIPFSLMDCPANT
-670 IQRMREEAARL
+670 QGMREEAARL
-681 CSIEVAQVED
+681 CNVELAQVED
-691 IYPCTPLQQGML
+691 VYPCTALQQGML

-708 SETNN
+708 GETNN
-713 VARTLFELPSHTDL
+713 VARTLFELPSHTDI

-733 WLSTVQQASI
+733 WLSTVRQASI

-748 IDLTSNG
+748 IDLTSND

-763 PIMLDRYENITDFVK
+763 PIMLGRYDNINDFIED
-778 YSVPMGLG
+778 SIPMGLG

-793 LISGVS
+793 LVSGNS
-799 PCLIMEMH
+799 PSLIVEMH

-815 TKLILDAMEAEYY
+815 TKLILDAIEAEYHG
-828 EKVTHSA
+828 KMAPASIL
-835 MVPFRSFVKY
+835 PFQSFVKHT
-845 AKGMNKEKA
+845 KGMNKEK
-854 SLYWKTYLD
+854 SLLYWKTYLD

-877 PETKLD
+877 PGEKLD
-883 FNHNVTEIPWK
+883 FNHNVSEMPWA

-907 LALVLASYTNSN
+907 LALLLASYTNSN

-925 TISGRHANVAG
+925 TISGRQASVAG
-936 IERIA
+936 IERVA
-941 GPTIATVPVRAI
+941 GPTIATVPVRAK

-961 SWLEQVQTQA
+961 SWLEQVQRQA
-971 VEATAHEQLGLQQ
+971 VEATEHEQLGLQH
-984 IVGLIEESNLF
+984 IAGLVEDANLF
-995 QLLLVVQPAQQGN
+995 QLLLVVQPAQQAN
-1008 THEAGSLFSRASSV
+1008 THDVEGLFSRVSSV
-1022 VSSSDKPGSLKIV
+1022 VSSSDQPGSLKVV

-1053 IICQLHDSGVELKI
+1053 IICQLHESGVELKI
-1067 NFDSGAISAR
+1067 NFDSGAIA
-1077 RVERMSI
+1077 VKQVQRMSI
-1084 QFEHLLRQVCS
+1084 QFEHLLRQLCS
-1095 EECTQMS
+1095 EECTQMN
-1102 LRDITALTKDD
+1102 LRDITVATKDD
-1113 LVDIWTWNAAPPEPK
+1113 LADIWSWNAARIEPK
-1128 FESITDG
+1128 FQSITDG
-1135 LRRQSDAKPG
+1135 IYRQSESKPE
-1145 AVVISAWDQ
+1145 AVLISAWDQ

-1159 QVQVWSVTLA
+1159 QVQAWSGTLA
-1169 DRLLDEGVL
+1169 GRLLHKGVL
-1178 PGSIIIL
+1178 PGSIVIL
-1185 ASEKSAWQPVMM
+1185 AFEKSAWQAVMM
-1197 LAALRIGA
+1197 LAALQIGA

-1212 PVSKA
+1212 PVSKT
-1217 RALQIVENLQPQFV
+1217 RALQVVESLQPHIV
-1231 VTSTSSDLC
+1231 VTSTSSDLS
-1240 PFHELIPVLSITH
+1240 PFHTLTPVLSITD
-1253 LIIPERKGS
+1253 LTMPERKGS
-1262 GVAVK
+1262 DVIQ
-1267 HSPYCH
+1267 SPPYCH

-1280 LLFTSGSTGT
+1280 ILFTSGSTGT
-1290 PKAIAWSHSAL
+1290 PKAIVWSHSAL

-1309 VAFGLNDTSRVF
+1309 MAFGLTDTSRVL

-1333 ETFAA
+1333 ET
-1338 LLSGACLCIPS
+1338 LSTLIAGGCLCIPS
-1349 ETDRKNRL
+1349 ETDRRNRL
-1357 TDAINGYH
+1357 TDAINGYN

-1375 SETMSPSDLPYMQ
+1375 SETMNPGNLSSMQ
-1388 TVIFA
+1388 TVVFA
-1393 GEKLEYKT
+1393 GEKLEHKT
-1401 ATRWLDTQKTVHNW
+1401 ALRWLDKHKIVHNW

-1429 DHDIWRP
+1429 SPDSWRP

-1445 LPWLV
+1445 LAWLV
-1450 DPKDPNLLAPVGAV
+1450 DPKNPNLLAPVGAV
-1464 AELCLEGSMLAQYA
+1464 AELCMEGSMLARYA
-1478 GANGAELNKES
+1478 GANGAVLNNES

-1500 WKTSGRPGPVYRT
+1500 WKTPGRPGPVYRT
-1513 GDLVKYDSD
+1513 GDLVTYDSD

-1553 EFLIGIVDTMLV
+1553 DFLTGLMDTMLV
-1565 AEIFSPAC
+1565 AEIFSPAG
-1573 GDNDTLGL
+1573 GDNDTLAL
-1581 FVSPADPV
+1581 FISPTDAV
-1589 DRADPKAYLQSAWP
+1589 RRADPQAYLQSAWP
-1603 VNDLE
+1603 VDALE
-1608 NYLASILPSYM
+1608 NHLASILPSYM
-1619 IPRIY
+1619 IPRVY
-1624 IPLSELPIGPTGKID
+1624 IPLSELPIGPTGKTD
-1639 RRALQEIGGSLT
+1639 RRRLREIGGSLT
-1651 LAQLAEMQPTRRQ
+1651 LAQLANMQPTRKQ
-1664 ARKVATESEKL
+1664 ARKVNTDNEEL

-1714 RSQGFSLTVAD
+1714 RTQGYSLTVAD
-1725 VFDFPELEKMVEK
+1725 VFDFPELEMMVEK

-1743 SHADMHDIPAFSLLP
+1743 DHADMQDVPAFSLLP
-1758 MGMDVSHGRS
+1758 LGVDESYCRS
-1768 HVAQICSVSQDQVL
+1768 YVAQICSVSQDQVL
-1782 DIYPCTALQEGLL
+1782 DVYPCTALQEGLL

-1804 YISRSVLPLQ
+1804 YVSRSVLPLQ
-1814 SDINPDRLK
+1814 DDIDPDRLK
-1823 NAWERTIAKLSIMR
+1823 SAWKKTIAKLSIMR

-1851 VLNDTPWRSGENI
+1851 VLNDTPWRSGQNI
-1864 QQYLHEDEKEPMG
+1864 QQYLHNDETEPMA

-1886 IIDRTFIFTISH
+1886 IIDRTFIFTIHH

-1905 LPMILEEI
+1905 LPMVLQEL
-1913 QAQYYDQPGRKVT
+1913 QAQYYDQPGRTVT
-1926 GVEHFIRHLSQMNTQ
+1926 GVEHFIRHLSQINPQ
-1941 ESDGF
+1941 ESDDF
-1946 WKAQLTRAEFRAFPV
+1946 WKAQLSRAEFRSFPI
-1961 LPSAAYEPQA
+1961 LPSSTYEPQA
-1971 SGFTEHP
+1971 SDFMEHP
-1978 VALHWPSKGATP
+1978 IALDWPSKGATP

-1997 WAVLSSQYV
+1997 WAVLASQYV
-2006 ASNDVIFGVTVSGR
+2006 ASSDVIFGVTVSGR

-2047 NTVEEFLQGL
+2047 NTVETFLQGL
-2057 QRQGLDIMPYEQY
+2057 QRQGLDIMSYEQY

-2091 VVQPIVTGNSLH
+2091 VIQPIATGNSLH

-2115 SSLSTMGIDPFNV
+2115 SNLSTLGIDPFNV
-2128 YGLMVICQLTTSGV
+2128 YGLMVICQLTSSGL
-2142 NIQMSFDPKI
+2142 NLQMSFDPKI
-2152 LDKRQIQRTVYQLET
+2152 TDKRQIKQIVYQLET

-2177 DRTTLNNIQTA
+2177 DRTTLKSIQTT

-2198 QNAELPPDPAMF
+2198 QNADLPSDPTTF
-2210 VHDKITQCAKTDPEA
+2210 VHDKISLCAKADPEA
-2225 IAIDAWDGRFTYGEL
+2225 IAVDAWDGQFTYGEL
-2240 DQLSTVVAR
+2240 DQVSTVVAR
-2249 KLIQQLGVKK
+2249 KLILHLGVKK

-2265 CFVKSRCM
+2265 CFVKSRYM

-2298 MSRTFQHL
+2298 MNRTFQHL
-2306 GVEVA
+2306 RVEVA
-2311 LASPERLATVSKYA
+2311 LASPERLTTVSKYA

-2331 QILETPLEENSMP
+2331 QILDTPLEEIITP
-2344 LPVLEMDDPASVLVS
+2344 LPLLEMDSPASILVS

-2373 RALAANADEPAL
+2373 RALAANAEEPTL
-2385 RLSVT
+2385 RLLVT
-2390 SSSRMFQ
+2390 PSSRIFQ

-2414 THAACLCIPSEAQRL
+2414 THTACLCIPSEAQRL
-2429 DGIAVAINQFRA
+2429 DGIAAAINHFGA

-2454 RPQDVPGLLTIVMG
+2454 HPQDVPGLSTIVMG
-2468 GENMLQDDVARWKG
+2468 GENVLQSDVERWKG
-2482 HCAVRNWYGPAEF
+2482 YCSVRNWYGPAEF

-2507 WSSSVIA
+2507 WSSGVIA
-2514 HIDLFRCWL
+2514 RIDSCRCWL

-2547 LASGYVGNVSL
+2547 RASGYVGNASL
-2558 TDKHFYQDP
+2558 TEKHFYQNP
-2567 TFLSQG
+2567 TFLSRG
-2573 LGTAY
+2573 FGSAH
-2578 PGRHGRVY
+2578 PGRQGCVY

-2598 YLVFLGRKDA
+2598 YLVFLGRKDS
-2608 QIKVLGQLVVPRE
+2608 QLKVLGQLVVPKE
-2621 VENHIKQCLDLPG
+2621 VETQIQKCLDRPG
-2634 EHNEVIVDTI
+2634 KLTEVIVDAI
-2644 LPLGGGGVILVGF
+2644 SPPSGGGVMLVGF
-2657 IVTQDDI
+2657 IVTQEDI
-2664 DQLTVGLN
+2664 NQLTSGLS
-2672 QKLQMVLP
+2672 QKLQAVLP
-2680 RYAVPSWYIAIAS
+2680 RYAVPSWYIALQS

-2708 EIAASSPPSSQGST
+2708 EIAASSTPSSQRST
-2722 GRLPVTTAEITLARL
+2722 GRLPVSTAEITLAKL
-2737 WALTLGTEPE
+2737 WSLTLGTEPE

-2792 ASLLQNLEDVPEDSI
+2792 ATLLKNLEDAPDENI
-2807 EPFTLLDT
+2807 EPFTLLDSGR
-2815 ALDQNLARQQAASAC
+2815 DKKLARQQAAFAC
-2830 TVNEADIEDVFPC
+2830 AVDEADIEDLFPC

-2857 NGDYTGRNVQELG
+2857 RGDYTGRNVQELG
-2870 PSIDVHRF
+2870 PSIDAHRF
-2878 EHAWEELVRIVPI
+2878 KHAWEELVRIVPI
-2891 LRTRIVDLPGQGFVQ
+2891 LRTRIVDIPGQGFAQ

-2911 KAAWSKAGSVEEYLS
+2911 KTAWSKAESVEEYMS
-2926 QDRQYPMGLGTRLM
+2926 QDRQSPMGLGTPLM
-2940 RCGLFSY
+2940 RCGLFSC
-2947 KSTDEPAGASSP
+2947 KSTNETSGASGP
-2959 LRWCFA
+2959 VRWSFA

-2976 TSAMIMGTLKSL
+2976 ASAMIMGTLKSL
-2988 YYEETPLRLCPFQAF
+2988 YDGETPLRLCPFQSF
-3003 VKYVCSQDRKAG
+3003 VKYISSRNKDAG
-3015 TKFWKGQFES
+3015 VKFWKTQFEG

-3040 PRTDST
+3040 PRTNST
-3046 QTVVIDNVKWR
+3046 RTVLIDDIKWR

-3064 TIIRGAFSL
+3064 TIIRAAFSL
-3073 VYGQYAISSDVVFGT
+3073 VCGQYAISSDVVFGT
-3088 VVMGRKARVRGTER
+3088 VVMGRKAPIQGTER

-3115 QIKGDATIP
+3115 QIKSDATIL

-3149 QVSTPAEDAC
+3149 QISTLAEEAC

-3179 FVCRSAE
+3179 FIPRSAE

-3206 LEPSR
+3206 LETGR
-3211 LKVEFCYDSAIVQSE
+3211 LRVEFCYDSAIIQSE

-3233 HLDQVVQTMCMQE
+3233 HLDQALRSMCTHK
-3246 LPHTTLRG
+3246 LPHTTLG
-3254 VNMMTQSHLNDI
+3254 DVNMMTQSHLNDI
-3266 WTWNAKVP
+3266 WTWNSKLP
-3274 AVIDRCMHDLI
+3274 AAIDRCMHDLI
-3285 KKVVQRQPQTV
+3285 KEVVQRQPDIV
-3296 AISAWDGSLTYSELD
+3296 AISAWDGSLTYAELD
-3311 QLSTSLATHLV
+3311 RLSTRLAGHLV
-3322 GMGVKRNMIVPLC
+3322 RMGVKKNMIVPLC

-3341 AMLAVLGVMKAGGAT
+3341 AMLAVLAVIKAGGAT

-3368 DDILQQANPTVI
+3368 DGILQQVNPTVL

-3393 VAHPVA
+3393 VAHPVV
-3399 LGKQSTF
+3399 LGKGSTLF
-3406 FDAEETNRNTEI
+3406 ETNATNGTTES
-3418 HDLPVV
+3418 HDLPSV

-3447 YHQQFTSAVVHQQA
+3447 HHQQFTSAVVHQQA

-3466 PSTRLYDF
+3466 STTRLYDF

-3580 PKTTAVAVH
+3580 PKTKSAAVH

-3604 KDQDRLAPLGTV
+3604 GDQDRLAPLGTV

-3623 PLVGQGYFRNEEK
+3623 PLVGQGYFQNEEK

-3644 PYWLGQGSPDGTVPG
+3644 PHWLGQGSPDGTVPG

-3699 ADVEHHVMQC
+3699 ADVEHHVMHC
-3709 LMDRSSSGTAPTAV
+3709 LMDRSSSKAAPTAI
-3723 AEVIEPVATG
+3723 AEVIEPIATG

-3741 DCNQEQLSD
+3741 DCEQAQLAD
-3750 LLPHLEAELPSRV
+3750 LLPYLEAELPSRV
-3763 PSYMVPTTYIAS
+3763 PSYMVPATYIAV

-3793 IGSTLT
+3793 IGSNLT
-3799 LELLSRSDSSATR
+3799 LEHLAPRDAATT
-3812 LAPSTASECHL
+3812 LPPSTASECHL
-3823 QALWVE
+3823 QSLWVE
-3829 VLGIPAEKI
+3829 VLGVPAEKI
-3838 GAESNFVRLGGDSI
+3838 GAESSFVRLGGDSI
-3852 LAMRLASLARS
+3852 SAMRLAALARM
-3863 QGLSLSVHS
+3863 QGLGLSVHN

-3877 RLSEMAQEMP
+3877 RLSEMAQTMSALTSKDIKEME
-3887 ALIST
+3887 AI
-3892 DANKTEVADPF
+3892 KPF
-3903 SLLKHPSEQK
+3903 SLLKHPSEQNV
-3913 IILDEFASQCDIQAS
+3913 ILHDFASQCHIHVS
-3928 QVEDIFPC
+3928 QIEDIFPC
-3936 TGVQKSLLSMTAKH
+3936 TGVQKSLLSMTAKR

-3958 LLKLRKD
+3958 LLKLRKN
-3965 VDESRLMNAWE
+3965 VDESRLVNAWE
-3976 VVSMTSAPILRSRI
+3976 MVSRASAPILRSRI
-3990 VDCPTEGL
+3990 VDCPMEGL
-3998 VQGLVDESLH
+3998 IQGTVDEPLH

-4014 LQDYLQKYQNRP
+4014 LQHYLQEYQTRP

-4040 DERNQE
+4040 DEHSQE

-4064 LLVDEVSKAYDGT
+4064 LLVDEVSKAYDGV
-4077 LDGHTPVA
+4077 LDEHAPVA

-4095 EVDAEKAKDFWCREF
+4095 AVDSEKAKEFWGHEF
-4110 ANFEA
+4110 ADFEA

-4135 HSLKAFQWP
+4135 RNLEAFQWP
-4144 QRDVTPS
+4144 QRDCTPS

-4188 RMIAPLINAVPI
+4188 RMVAPLINAVPV

-4212 LLNNIQKQ
+4212 LLTKIQKQ

-4254 QPASQGQSVN
+4254 QPASQGSSDD
-4264 HANGPY
+4264 HPNGPY
-4270 ENPRKL
+4270 EHPRKL
-4276 VSATHDLDDS
+4276 VSATQDLDDS

-4293 MCQLTKTN
+4293 MCQLTNTN
-4301 GLELEFSFDSRV
+4301 GLQLEFSFDSSV
-4313 VDTAQMERIASQFEH
+4313 VDAAQMERIASQFEH
-4328 ILRQVCVAT
+4328 VLRQVCMAT
-4337 TQPVDHIQTI
+4337 TQPVDHIQTL
-4347 SGADLAELWDWNS
+4347 SGADIAELWEWNS
-4360 SVPSAIAECVHSL
+4360 SVPQAISECVHGL
-4373 IGTTAQNYGDHP
+4373 ITATAQKYGGQP
-4385 AICAWDGH
+4385 AICAWNGN
-4393 LSYFEL
+4393 LTYFEL
-4399 DQLSNQLASHLVAF
+4399 DQLSDRLASHLIAF
-4413 GVGPGTVIPLCFEK
+4413 GVGPGTVVPLCFEK

-4456 LQSIVKQVDPRVI
+4456 LQSIVRQVNPRVV
-4469 LASAKTAR
+4469 LASAKTAG
-4477 LAGHLSDA
+4477 LAGQLSDA
-4485 EVIVIDQDY
+4485 EVMIIDQDY
-4494 LDLAAKDIL
+4494 LDLVAKDIL

-4535 QNFASAATHQA
+4535 QNFASAAVHQA

-4588 ERRNNIS
+4588 ERRNDIA

-4607 FTPSVVR
+4607 FTPSVVQ
-4614 SLEPSSMP
+4614 SLDPLSIP
-4622 GLKTLAMGGEPIPT
+4622 ALKTLAMGGEPIPT
-4636 TEIARWKQAEAII
+4636 TEVARWKQAEAVI

-4660 LTFTLLQPNGR
+4660 LTFTLLRPNGR

-4676 YSYGARTWLVQPG
+4676 YSYGARTWLVQPDR
-4689 CPDRLAPIGA
+4689 PDRLAAIGA

-4714 FDDTD
+4714 FDDSD
-4719 KTTAAYIKNPPWL
+4719 KTAAAYIQNPSWL
-4732 LQGAPSLPGRQ
+4732 LEGAPSILGRQ

-4789 NLRHPE
+4789 NLRHPDL
-4795 RCDGLA
+4795 CDGLA

-4817 VAISPAG
+4817 FALSSHGEAR
-4824 VAQSEE
+4824 SEE
-4830 DTLSKLAGLIDGLED
+4830 DTLSKLAHLIDGLED
-4845 RLSNRVPQYM
+4845 RLSNCVPQYM

-4880 QLGAVQTLENLAKLQ
+4880 QLGAVQTLEKLAKLQ

-4904 TSVMEQKLQA
+4904 TTAMEQKLQV
-4914 LWSVVLGMDAS
+4914 LWSVVLGMDAN

-4943 MRLVTAARNEKLS
+4943 MRLVAAARNSKLS

-4967 LSQLALLVQETTI
+4967 LSQLALLVKEAA
-4980 EDSLPLVQSFAL
+4980 EEESLPLLRPFTL
-4992 LETNDPKPFL
+4992 LQADDPKSFL
-5002 AHFVDPLL
+5002 TQFVDPLL
-5010 DPGAGTVLDVLPCTD
+5010 DPGAGTVIDVLPCTD

-5044 WIFDLPASVDFSRL
+5044 WIFDLPADVDFSRL
-5058 EMSCRKLVD
+5058 ERSCHQLVD
-5067 HHDIL
+5067 RHDIL
-5072 RTVFIQTHD
+5072 RTVFIQTQG

-5087 LEHLNPAYDN
+5087 LNHLNPAYDN
-5097 FQANHDDDITAF
+5097 FQANHDEDITTF

-5119 RIRTF
+5119 RIRAF
-5124 GSSFIRFMAIRSHSG
+5124 GSSFIRFMAVRSPSG
-5139 QHRLI
+5139 KHRLI

-5165 SLYCGDT
+5165 SLYCGET
-5172 LPNEPKFAQYI
+5172 LSDEPKFAQYI
-5183 TYRENMK
+5183 AYREDKK
-5190 ANAFAYWATRLKHA
+5190 ADAFTYWTSRLKHT
-5204 PNPGWSGVDCS
+5204 PNPNWSSIDYS
-5215 NSNRVY
+5215 KSVY
-5221 TTSDR
+5221 STKDR
-5226 LTVKATIPIPEGRLF
+5226 LTMKATVPMPEGRLV

-5253 CAMVLSRQYQQA
+5253 CAMVLSHQYQQPH
-5265 QVVFGR
+5265 VVFGR

-5294 PISVHIGSYATL
+5294 PISVHIDDHATI
-5306 SDIALQLQRQ
+5306 SGVALQLQRQ

-5329 EIIRNCTDWPDHIKD
+5329 EIIRNCTNWPDDAKD

-5353 EDDSNFTF
+5353 EDERNFTF
-5361 LGTASR
+5361 LGTESR

-5372 PDLLPRNRPEIYAT
+5372 ADLLPRNRPEIYAT

-5400 QLISEDDV
+5400 QLISEDHV
-5408 QRFIQGLETVLGNV
+5408 RSFIQGLEKVLSDI

>member
-1 MVATMTNEDT
+1 MVATNMSEDRGL
-11 QVPMPDALDAA
+11 PMPVAPDTA
-22 SPSPQELEGIWAS
+22 SPSSQELDQIWAQ
-35 NAVVPES
+35 NTVVPES

-68 GNFTYAQ
+68 GDFTYAQ
-75 LSTLSDHVAHYLCEM
+75 LSTLSDNVAHYLCDM
-90 GNPPSSSVTLLFPKS
+90 GDLQRSPVTILFPKS

-122 IALDSTHP
+122 IALDPTHP

-138 EHAQPKAMI
+138 KHAQPKAMI
-147 CCAATRDRVSLLCDS
+147 CGAATRTRVSRLCDS
-162 PVLQLEDSLLE
+162 SILQLDDSMLE
-173 IAGTMK
+173 IAGTI
-179 RQILDLPVVSPR
+179 QHHNLDLPTVSPK
-191 DIVYISFTS
+191 DTVYISFTS

-211 SHANVRSAV
+211 SHTNVRSAV
-220 HHQGKALGFHP
+220 HHQGKALGFYP

-253 LSAGG
+253 LCAGG

-308 EMPYRENITQWAGR
+308 EMPYRENVTQWADR

-337 CTFSQLNRCEEDR
+337 CTFSQLNRCEEGR
-350 PDIGRGTGFCL
+350 PDIGRGIGFCL
-361 WIVNPNDSS
+361 WIVNANDSS
-370 QLVSPGSP
+370 HLVPPGSA

-393 SNQEKSSEAFIDNP
+393 SNQEKTSEAFIDNP
-407 PWLLSGSPGVPG
+407 PWLSSGSTGVPG

-430 VKTRLDGSVL
+430 VKTRSDGSIL

-449 LKIRGQRVEIGD
+449 LKIRGQRIEIGD

-482 PRGSDAALLALF
+482 PQGSDTPLLALF
-494 VQTKNQD
+494 VHTKNQD
-501 PKAVKAVMNDL
+501 PEAVKIMMNNL
-512 VRDLDRVLPAFMLPS
+512 VRDLDGVLPAFMLPS
-527 IYLPVEEIPVGATGK
+527 IYLPVEEIPVAATGK
-542 VDRRQLRGLGVSLS
+542 VNRRQLRDIGVSLS
-556 LEQLLNLQST
+556 LEQLLQLQST
-566 ILPVQE
+566 ILPDQE
-572 HRDPSTVREEQL
+572 YRDPSTVREEQL

-597 GISATDSFLRLGGDS
+597 RISTTDSFLRLGGDS

-619 AAAREANLSITVADV
+619 AAARKANLSVTVADV
-634 FKSPVLCDL
+634 FKSPVLSDL
-643 ALVIKEDSS
+643 ALVIKEDSF
-652 FSGEE
+652 FSGAEG
-657 VIAPFSLLDHPSD
+657 IAPFSLMDPSSD
-670 IQRMREEAARL
+670 LQRMREEAARH
-681 CSIEVAQVED
+681 CNIEVAQVED
-691 IYPCTPLQQGML
+691 IYPCTALQQGML

-713 VARTLFELPSHTDL
+713 VARTLFELPSQIDL
-727 SRFEKA
+727 PRFEKA

-755 LVQVVVES
+755 LVQVVVDS
-763 PIMLDRYENITDFVK
+763 PIMLNRYANITDFVK
-778 YSVPMGLG
+778 SSVQMGLG
-786 VPLCRAG
+786 VPLCHAG
-793 LISGVS
+793 LISGAS
-799 PCLIMEMH
+799 PSLIMEMH
-807 HSIFDGWS
+807 HSVFDGWS
-815 TKLILDAMEAEYY
+815 TKLILDVIEAEYN
-828 EKVTHSA
+828 EKVIPPEIL
-835 MVPFRSFVKY
+835 PFRSFVKY
-845 AKGMNKEKA
+845 TKGIDKEIS

-863 GGSETKTFP
+863 GGSETKTYP

-877 PETKLD
+877 PEKKVDL
-883 FNHNVTEIPWK
+883 NHNIAGMQWTQ
-894 HSGTTPSSVVRAA
+894 SGTTPSSVVRAA
-907 LALVLASYTNSN
+907 LALLLASYTNSN
-919 DVRYGA
+919 DVRYGV
-925 TISGRHANVAG
+925 TISGRQANVPG
-936 IERIA
+936 IEQIA
-941 GPTIATVPVRAI
+941 GPTIATVPVRAR

-971 VEATAHEQLGLQQ
+971 VEATQHEQLGLQQ
-984 IVGLIEESNLF
+984 IAGLIEEASLF
-995 QLLLVVQPAQQGN
+995 QLLLVIQPAQQKSS
-1008 THEAGSLFSRASSV
+1008 HEVDGLFSKASSV
-1022 VSSSDKPGSLKIV
+1022 VDSSDQPGSLKIV

-1053 IICQLHDSGVELKI
+1053 IICQLHESGLELKV
-1067 NFDSGAISAR
+1067 NFDSGAIPAKQ
-1077 RVERMSI
+1077 VERMLI
-1084 QFEHLLRQVCS
+1084 QFEHVLRQLCL
-1095 EECTQMS
+1095 EECTQMR
-1102 LRDITALTKDD
+1102 LRDITVITKDD
-1113 LVDIWTWNAAPPEPK
+1113 LADIWTWNAAQLDPK
-1128 FESITDG
+1128 FKSITDG
-1135 LRRQSDAKPG
+1135 LHRQSDTNPE
-1145 AVVISAWDQ
+1145 AVLISAWDQ
-1154 QFTAQ
+1154 QLTAQ
-1159 QVQVWSVTLA
+1159 QVQLWSETLA
-1169 DRLLDEGVL
+1169 GRLIHEGVT
-1178 PGSIIIL
+1178 PGSIVIL
-1185 ASEKSAWQPVMM
+1185 AFEKSAWQAVMM
-1197 LAALRIGA
+1197 LAALRVGA

-1212 PVSKA
+1212 PVSKT
-1217 RALQIVENLQPQFV
+1217 RALQIVESLQPQIA
-1231 VTSTSSDLC
+1231 VTSMSSDSS
-1240 PFHELIPVLSITH
+1240 PFQELVPVLGIADLIT
-1253 LIIPERKGS
+1253 PDWKGCE
-1262 GVAVK
+1262 VAVK
-1267 HSPYCH
+1267 YSPYCH
-1273 LPSDPAL
+1273 LPNDPAL
-1280 LLFTSGSTGT
+1280 LLFTSGSTGI

-1301 STNIQAAI
+1301 STNVQAAI

-1333 ETFAA
+1333 ETLAT
-1338 LLSGACLCIPS
+1338 LLAGACLCIPS
-1349 ETDRKNRL
+1349 ETDRRNRL
-1357 TDAINGYH
+1357 TDAINGYS

-1375 SETMSPSDLPYMQ
+1375 SETMRPGDLPSMK
-1388 TVIFA
+1388 TVVFA

-1401 ATRWLDTQKTVHNW
+1401 AIRWLDTQKTVHNW

-1429 DHDIWRP
+1429 NYDGWRP

-1445 LPWLV
+1445 LAWLV
-1450 DPKDPNLLAPVGAV
+1450 DPKDPNILAPVGAV
-1464 AELCLEGSMLAQYA
+1464 AELCMEGSMLAQYA
-1478 GANGAELNKES
+1478 GANGASLNKEN

-1500 WKTSGRPGPVYRT
+1500 WKTPGRPGPVYRT
-1513 GDLVKYDSD
+1513 GDLVAYGSD
-1522 GRIIYLGRLQDSQR
+1522 GCIIYLGRLQDSQR

-1553 EFLIGIVDTMLV
+1553 GFLTGLVDTTLV

-1573 GDNDTLGL
+1573 GDNDILAL
-1581 FVSPADPV
+1581 FVSPADEV
-1589 DRADPKAYLQSAWP
+1589 DHADLKAYMQSAWP
-1603 VNDLE
+1603 VDALE
-1608 NYLASILPSYM
+1608 NHLASILPSYM
-1619 IPRIY
+1619 IPRVY
-1624 IPLSELPIGPTGKID
+1624 IPLSELPIGPTGKTD
-1639 RRALQEIGGSLT
+1639 RRRLREIGGSLT
-1651 LAQLAEMQPTRRQ
+1651 LSQLAEMQP
-1664 ARKVATESEKL
+1664 ARKQTRKVSMESEKI

-1680 AHVLGVEPDVIY
+1680 AHVLGVKPDDVY

-1714 RSQGFSLTVAD
+1714 HTQGFSLTVAD
-1725 VFDFPELEKMVEK
+1725 VFDFPELENMVVK
-1738 MVHGE
+1738 MVHSE
-1743 SHADMHDIPAFSLLP
+1743 SDVDMQDIPAFSLLP
-1758 MGMDVSHGRS
+1758 LGVDESHCRS
-1768 HVAQICSVSQDQVL
+1768 YVCQICSVSQNQVL
-1782 DIYPCTALQEGLL
+1782 DVYPCTALQEGLL

-1804 YISRSVLPLQ
+1804 YVSRSVLPLQ
-1814 SDINPDRLK
+1814 SDVDPDRLK
-1823 NAWERTIAKLSIMR
+1823 NAWKKTIAKLSIMR

-1851 VLNDTPWRSGENI
+1851 VLDDTPWRSGQNI
-1864 QQYLHEDEKEPMG
+1864 QQYLHEDEMEPMG

-1905 LPMILEEI
+1905 LPMILEEL
-1913 QAQYYDQPGRKVT
+1913 QAQYYDQPGRTVT
-1926 GVEHFIRHLSQMNTQ
+1926 GVEHFIRHLSQINTQ
-1941 ESDGF
+1941 ESDDF
-1946 WKAQLTRAEFRAFPV
+1946 WKAQLSRAEFRSFPV
-1961 LPSAAYEPQA
+1961 LPSTTYEPQA
-1971 SGFTEHP
+1971 SDFMEHP
-1978 VALHWPSKGATP
+1978 IALDWPSKGATP

-1997 WAVLSSQYV
+1997 WAILASQYV

-2020 QANINGMENC
+2020 QANIKGLENC

-2047 NTVEEFLQGL
+2047 NTIETFLQGL
-2057 QRQGLDIMPYEQY
+2057 QRQGLDIMSYEQY

-2080 DRNAGLFQTLL
+2080 DRNSGLFQTLL
-2091 VVQPIVTGNSLH
+2091 VVQPIATGNSLH

-2115 SSLSTMGIDPFNV
+2115 SSLSTRGIDPFNV
-2128 YGLMVICQLTTSGV
+2128 YGLMVIFQLTTSGV

-2152 LDKRQIQRTVYQLET
+2152 IDKRQIERIVYQLAT

-2177 DRTTLNNIQTA
+2177 DRITLDTVQTA
-2188 SELDLERFWA
+2188 SELDLEHFWA
-2198 QNAELPPDPAMF
+2198 QNAELPPNPTVF
-2210 VHDKITQCAKTDPEA
+2210 VHDKITLCAKANPEA
-2225 IAIDAWDGRFTYGEL
+2225 IAIDAWDGQFTYGEL

-2249 KLIQQLGVKK
+2249 KLILHLGVKK

-2265 CFVKSRCM
+2265 CFVKSRYM

-2287 LLQSADMPEQR
+2287 LLQSADMPEER
-2298 MSRTFQHL
+2298 MRRTFQHL
-2306 GVEVA
+2306 TVEVA
-2311 LASPERLATVSKYA
+2311 LASSERIATVSKYA

-2331 QILETPLEENSMP
+2331 QILESPLEENITP
-2344 LPVLEMDDPASVLVS
+2344 LPVLEMDNPASVLVS

-2373 RALAANADEPAL
+2373 RALAANAEEPTL
-2385 RLSVT
+2385 RLLVT
-2390 SSSRMFQ
+2390 STSRMFQ

-2414 THAACLCIPSEAQRL
+2414 THTACLCIPSEAQRL
-2429 DGIAVAINQFRA
+2429 DGIAGAINHFRA

-2454 RPQDVPGLLTIVMG
+2454 RPQDVSGLSTIVMG
-2468 GENMLQDDVARWKG
+2468 GENMLQDDVERWKG

-2507 WSSSVIA
+2507 WSSSIIA

-2547 LASGYVGNVSL
+2547 LASGYVKNESL
-2558 TDKHFYQDP
+2558 TDKHFYQNP
-2567 TFLSQG
+2567 TFLSRG
-2573 LGTAY
+2573 FGTAH
-2578 PGRHGRVY
+2578 PGRQGRVY
-2586 RTGDLARYDSDG
+2586 RTGDLARYDANG

-2608 QIKVLGQLVVPRE
+2608 QIKVLGQLVVPKE
-2621 VENHIKQCLDLPG
+2621 VETQIQQCLDRPG
-2634 EHNEVIVDTI
+2634 ERTEVIVDTI
-2644 LPLGGGGVILVGF
+2644 SPLGGGGMILVGF

-2664 DQLTVGLN
+2664 DQLTIGLN

-2680 RYAVPSWYIAIAS
+2680 RYAVPSWYIAIPS

-2708 EIAASSPPSSQGST
+2708 EIAASSTPSNQRST
-2722 GRLPVTTAEITLARL
+2722 GRLAVTTAETTLARL
-2737 WALTLGTEPE
+2737 WALTLGLEAE

-2792 ASLLQNLEDVPEDSI
+2792 ARLLQNLKDAPDDSI
-2807 EPFTLLDT
+2807 KPFTLLGPGRDKK
-2815 ALDQNLARQQAASAC
+2815 LARHQAASAC
-2830 TVNEADIEDVFPC
+2830 AVNEADIEDLFPC

-2857 NGDYTGRNVQELG
+2857 RGDYTGRNVQELG

-2878 EHAWEELVRIVPI
+2878 QHAWEELVRIVPI

-2906 VVIRE
+2906 VVIQE
-2911 KAAWSKAGSVEEYLS
+2911 ETAWSKAGSVEEYLG
-2926 QDRQYPMGLGTRLM
+2926 QDRQHPMGLGTPLM
-2940 RCGLFSY
+2940 RCGLFLC
-2947 KSTDEPAGASSP
+2947 KSTNEPTGASGP
-2959 LRWCFA
+2959 APWYFA

-2976 TSAMIMGTLKSL
+2976 SSAMIMGTLKSL
-2988 YYEETPLRLCPFQAF
+2988 YNGETPLRLCPFQNF
-3003 VKYVCSQDRKAG
+3003 VKYVCSQNKEGGA
-3015 TKFWKGQFES
+3015 KFWKTQFES

-3046 QTVVIDNVKWR
+3046 HTVVVDNVKWR

-3073 VYGQYAISSDVVFGT
+3073 VCGQYAISSDVVFGT
-3088 VVMGRKARVRGTER
+3088 VVMGRKAPIQGTER

-3115 QIKGDATIP
+3115 QIKRDATIS

-3135 EMVPHEQTGLSNIR
+3135 EMVAHEQTGLSNIR
-3149 QVSTPAEDAC
+3149 QVSTLAAEAC

-3179 FVCRSAE
+3179 FVFRSAE

-3206 LEPSR
+3206 LEPGK

-3226 TIQTMAA
+3226 TIQTMGA
-3233 HLDQVVQTMCMQE
+3233 HLDQALQSMCTQE
-3246 LPHTTLRG
+3246 LPQSTVG
-3254 VNMMTQSHLNDI
+3254 DVDMMTQTHLNDI
-3266 WTWNAKVP
+3266 WTWNKEVP

-3285 KKVVQRQPQTV
+3285 KKVVQRQPSTV
-3296 AISAWDGSLTYSELD
+3296 AISAWDGSLTYAELD
-3311 QLSTSLATHLV
+3311 RLSTKLATYLV

-3341 AMLAVLGVMKAGGAT
+3341 AMLAILGVMKAGGAT
-3356 LLLDPSLPDSRL
+3356 LLLDPLLPDSRL
-3368 DDILQQANPTVI
+3368 DGILQQINPTVI
-3380 LSSISQEQ
+3380 LSSITQQQ
-3388 RCSRW
+3388 RCCKW
-3393 VAHPVA
+3393 VSHPVV
-3399 LGKQSTF
+3399 LGKGSAC
-3406 FDAEETNRNTEI
+3406 FDSEVNGTTES
-3418 HDLPVV
+3418 HNLPVV
-3424 SSDDLLYTVFT
+3424 SPDDLLYTVFT

-3447 YHQQFTSAVVHQQA
+3447 HHQQFTSAVVHQQA

-3466 PSTRLYDF
+3466 PMTRLYDF

-3513 RFETTHIFLTPSTAR
+3513 RPASYSYPAISFPR
-3528 WIDPQRTPTL
+3528 
-3538 RYLFLGGEAVLPED
+3538 GEAVLPED

-3580 PKTTAVAVH
+3580 PKTTTPAVH

-3604 KDQDRLAPLGTV
+3604 QNQDRLAPLGTV

-3623 PLVGQGYFRNEEK
+3623 PLVGQGYFQNEDK

-3644 PYWLGQGSPDGTVPG
+3644 PYWLGLGSPDGTVPG

-3699 ADVEHHVMQC
+3699 ADVEHHVVQC
-3709 LMDRSSSGTAPTAV
+3709 LMDRSSSRAAPTAV
-3723 AEVIEPVATG
+3723 AEVIKPIATG

-3741 DCNQEQLSD
+3741 DCNQALLAD
-3750 LLPHLEAELPSRV
+3750 LLPYLEAELPGRL
-3763 PSYMVPTTYIAS
+3763 PSYMVPAAYIAT
-3775 PSMPMAASG
+3775 PSMPMSTSG
-3784 KTDRRRLRE
+3784 KTDRRQLRE
-3793 IGSTLT
+3793 MGSSLT
-3799 LELLSRSDSSATR
+3799 LELLSRSDAPTTT
-3812 LAPSTASECHL
+3812 LAPSTASERHL
-3823 QALWVE
+3823 QTLWVE

-3838 GAESNFVRLGGDSI
+3838 GTESSFVRLGGDSI
-3852 LAMRLASLARS
+3852 SAMRLASLSRM
-3863 QGLSLSVHS
+3863 QGQSLSVHS
-3872 ILTTP
+3872 ILTMP
-3877 RLSEMAQEMP
+3877 RLSEMAQAMSALVAIDHDEM
-3887 ALIST
+3887 
-3892 DANKTEVADPF
+3892 EVITPF
-3903 SLLKHPSEQK
+3903 SLLKHPSEQT
-3913 IILDEFASQCDIQAS
+3913 IILDDFASQCHIQVS

-3936 TGVQKSLLSMTAKH
+3936 TGVQKSLLSMTAKR

-3965 VDESRLMNAWE
+3965 VDESRLMNAWGM
-3976 VVSMTSAPILRSRI
+3976 VSRSSAPILRSRI
-3990 VDCPTEGL
+3990 VNCPTEGL
-3998 VQGLVDESLH
+3998 VQGIVDEPLH
-4008 WDVTQP
+4008 WDVAQP
-4014 LQDYLQKYQNRP
+4014 LQQYLQKYQTRP

-4064 LLVDEVSKAYDGT
+4064 LLMDEVSKAYDGV
-4077 LDGHTPVA
+4077 LGDHTPVA
-4085 SFQAFIKHVM
+4085 SFQAFIRHVM
-4095 EVDAEKAKDFWCREF
+4095 EVDAEKAKEFWSREF
-4110 ANFEA
+4110 ADFEA
-4115 IPFPALPH
+4115 IPFPALPRE
-4123 ADHQPKA
+4123 DYQPKA

-4135 HSLKAFQWP
+4135 RSLEAFQWP
-4144 QRDVTPS
+4144 RRDVTPS

-4188 RMIAPLINAVPI
+4188 RMVAPLINAVPV
-4200 RVKLDFQESVDS
+4200 RVKLDFQQSVDS
-4212 LLNNIQKQ
+4212 LLTNIQKQ

-4254 QPASQGQSVN
+4254 QPASHGQSVD
-4264 HANGPY
+4264 HPNGPY
-4270 ENPRKL
+4270 ENPREL
-4276 VSATHDLDDS
+4276 VSATQDLDDS

-4293 MCQLTKTN
+4293 ICQLMETN
-4301 GLELEFSFDSRV
+4301 GLHLEFSFDSNV
-4313 VDTAQMERIASQFEH
+4313 VDAAQMERIASQFEH
-4328 ILRQVCVAT
+4328 VLRQVCMAT
-4337 TQPVDHIQTI
+4337 TQPVDHIQTL

-4360 SVPSAIAECVHSL
+4360 SVPPAISECVHSL
-4373 IGTTAQNYGDHP
+4373 ITRTAQSYGAQP

-4399 DQLSNQLASHLVAF
+4399 DQLSNQLASHLIAF
-4413 GVGPGTVIPLCFEK
+4413 GIGPGTVIPLCFEK

-4456 LQSIVKQVDPRVI
+4456 LQSIVRQVNPPVV
-4469 LASAKTAR
+4469 LASASTAG
-4477 LAGHLSDA
+4477 LASHLSDA
-4485 EVIVIDQDY
+4485 EVMIIDRGN
-4494 LDLAAKDIL
+4494 LDSVAKNIP
-4503 TQPLPTVHPSNVLYV
+4503 TQPLPTVDPSNVLYV

-4575 LIRGGCLCIPDEL
+4575 FIRGGCLCIPGEL
-4588 ERRNNIS
+4588 ERRNDIS
-4595 GAFNRMNCNYSY
+4595 GAFNRMDCNYSY

-4614 SLEPSSMP
+4614 SLTPSSMP

-4636 TEIARWKQAEAII
+4636 TEITRWKHAEAII

-4660 LTFTLLQPNGR
+4660 LTFTLLWPNGR

-4714 FDDTD
+4714 FNDPD
-4719 KTTAAYIKNPPWL
+4719 KTAAAYIQNPSWL
-4732 LQGAPSLPGRQ
+4732 LQGAPGFPGRQ

-4789 NLRHPE
+4789 NLRHPDL
-4795 RCDGLA
+4795 CGGLA

-4808 NSSPILAVF
+4808 NSNPILAVF
-4817 VAISPAG
+4817 VALSSLG
-4824 VAQSEE
+4824 EERSEE
-4830 DTLSKLAGLIDGLED
+4830 HTLSTLTRLIDGLED
-4845 RLSNRVPQYM
+4845 RLSNCLPQYM

-4880 QLGAVQTLENLAKLQ
+4880 QLGAAQTLEMLAKLQ
-4895 SHGKTHRAP
+4895 SHGKPRAP
-4904 TSVMEQKLQA
+4904 TTVMELKLQV

-4943 MRLVTAARNEKLS
+4943 MRLVAAARNEKLS

-4967 LSQLALLVQETTI
+4967 LSQLALLVQEATM
-4980 EDSLPLVQSFAL
+4980 EDSLPLLQPFAL
-4992 LETNDPKPFL
+4992 LEANDPKAFL
-5002 AHFVDPLL
+5002 TQSVDPLL
-5010 DPGAGTVLDVLPCTD
+5010 DPGAGTVIDVLPCTD

-5044 WIFDLPASVDFSRL
+5044 WIFDLPADVDFSRL
-5058 EMSCRKLVD
+5058 EWSCRKLVD
-5067 HHDIL
+5067 HYDIL
-5072 RTVFIQTHD
+5072 RTVFIHTHG

-5087 LEHLNPAYDN
+5087 LQHLNPAYDN
-5097 FQANHDDDITAF
+5097 FQSNHDDDITAF

-5124 GSSFIRFMAIRSHSG
+5124 GSSFIRFMAVRSHYG

-5172 LPNEPKFAQYI
+5172 LPDQPKFAQY
-5183 TYRENMK
+5183 TSYRESMK
-5190 ANAFAYWATRLKHA
+5190 ADAFAYWTTRLKLA
-5204 PNPGWSGVDCS
+5204 PNPDWSSVDGS
-5215 NSNRVY
+5215 NSDCVY
-5221 TTSDR
+5221 TTMDR
-5226 LTVKATIPIPEGRLF
+5226 LTVKATIPMPEGRLS

-5253 CAMVLSRQYQQA
+5253 CAMVLSHQYQKA
-5265 QVVFGR
+5265 HVVFGR

-5294 PISVHIGSYATL
+5294 PISVHIDENATL
-5306 SDIALQLQRQ
+5306 STVALKLQRQ

-5329 EIIRNCTDWPDHIKD
+5329 EIIRNCTDWPDDTKD

-5353 EDDSNFTF
+5353 EDERNFTF
-5361 LGTASR
+5361 LGAESR

-5400 QLISEDDV
+5400 QLISEVDV
-5408 QRFIQGLETVLGNV
+5408 QRFIHGLETVLSNV

>member
-1 MVATMTNEDT
+1 MVATKTNEGT
-11 QVPMPDALDAA
+11 QLSIADPPDAA
-22 SPSPQELEGIWAS
+22 SPSPQELDAIWVG
-35 NAVVPES
+35 NTIVPES

-68 GNFTYAQ
+68 GDFTYAQ
-75 LSTLSDHVAHYLCEM
+75 LSTLSDHVAHSLCAM
-90 GNPPSSSVTLLFPKS
+90 GNPPGSSVTLLFPKS

-122 IALDSTHP
+122 IALDTTHP
-130 DARLRSII
+130 DARLRAII
-138 EHAQPKAMI
+138 RHAQPKAMI
-147 CCAATRDRVSLLCDS
+147 CCATTRDRVSLLCDS
-162 PVLQLEDSLLE
+162 PILQLDNSFLE
-173 IAGTMK
+173 IAGTIT
-179 RQILDLPVVSPR
+179 QQDTDFPVVSPK

-211 SHANVRSAV
+211 SHSNVRSAV
-220 HHQGKALGFHP
+220 HHQGKALGFHQ

-253 LSAGG
+253 LCAGG

-279 AASLINVTPTVLRTI
+279 TASLINVTPTVLRTI
-294 SPVPPTLQTVLLSG
+294 SPVPPSLQTVLLSG
-308 EMPYRENITQWAGR
+308 EMPYRENVTQWAGR

-337 CTFSQLNRCEEDR
+337 CTFSRLNCCEEER
-350 PDIGRGTGFCL
+350 PDIGRGMGFCL
-361 WIVNPNDSS
+361 WIVDPNDSN
-370 QLVSPGSP
+370 QLVPPGSP

-393 SNQEKSSEAFIDNP
+393 SNQKKTSEAFINDP
-407 PWLLSGSPGVPG
+407 LWLLSGSSGVPG

-430 VKTRLDGSVL
+430 VKRRSDGRLL

-468 CLNDALTIIADIVL
+468 CLKDALTIIADIVL
-482 PRGSDAALLALF
+482 PRGSDTALLALF
-494 VQTKNQD
+494 VQIKNQD
-501 PKAVKAVMNDL
+501 PEAVKSVMNNL
-512 VRDLDRVLPAFMLPS
+512 VHDLDGILPAFMLPS
-527 IYLPVEEIPVGATGK
+527 IYLPVEEIQVAGTGK
-542 VDRRQLRGLGVSLS
+542 VDRRQLRELGSSLS
-556 LEQLLNLQST
+556 LEQLLQLQST

-572 HRDPSTVREEQL
+572 YRDPSTVREKQL
-584 RELWAHVLNIPST
+584 RELWAHVLNIQST
-597 GISATDSFLRLGGDS
+597 GISATDNFLRLGGDS

-619 AAAREANLSITVADV
+619 AAAREAHLSITVADV
-634 FKSPVLCDL
+634 FRSPVLSDL
-643 ALVIKEDSS
+643 ALIIKEETV
-652 FSGEE
+652 FSEE
-657 VIAPFSLLDHPSD
+657 EEITPFSLMDHPLD
-670 IQRMREEAARL
+670 IQIMREEAARL
-681 CSIEVAQVED
+681 CNIEVAQVED
-691 IYPCTPLQQGML
+691 IYPCTALQQGML

-708 SETNN
+708 GETNN
-713 VARTLFELPSHTDL
+713 VSQTVFELPSSVDL
-727 SRFEKA
+727 SRLEKA
-733 WLSTVQQASI
+733 WLDTVQQASI
-743 LRTRV
+743 LRTRI
-748 IDLTSNG
+748 IDLTGNG
-755 LVQVVVES
+755 LVQVVVDS
-763 PIMLDRYENITDFVK
+763 PVMLDRYEDVSDFVR
-778 YSVPMGLG
+778 YSIPMELG
-786 VPLCRAG
+786 SPLCRVG
-793 LISGVS
+793 LISGAS
-799 PCLIMEMH
+799 PSFIMEMH

-815 TKLILDAMEAEYY
+815 TKLILDSIEAEYG
-828 EKVTHSA
+828 ENVTPVA
-835 MVPFRSFVKY
+835 ILPFRSFAKY
-845 AKGMNKEKA
+845 TKGVDKETS
-854 SLYWKTYLD
+854 SLYWKTYLE
-863 GGSETKTFP
+863 GASETKIFP

-877 PETKLD
+877 PGKKVDLS
-883 FNHNVTEIPWK
+883 HNVTEMPWEN
-894 HSGTTPSSVVRAA
+894 SGTTPSSVVRAA

-919 DVRYGA
+919 DIRFGA
-925 TISGRHANVAG
+925 TISGRNANIVG

-941 GPTIATVPVRAI
+941 GPTIATVPVRAR

-961 SWLEQVQTQA
+961 SWLQQVQAQT
-971 VEATAHEQLGLQQ
+971 VEATEHEQLGLQQ
-984 IVGLIEESNLF
+984 IAGSIEETNLF
-995 QLLLVVQPAQQGN
+995 QLLLVTQPAQQGS
-1008 THEAGSLFSRASSV
+1008 THDVNGLFSRASSIIKT
-1022 VSSSDKPGSLKIV
+1022 SDQTGSLKIV

-1053 IICQLHDSGVELKI
+1053 MICQLHDSGVELKI
-1067 NFDSGAISAR
+1067 NFDSGAISVKQ
-1077 RVERMSI
+1077 VERMSV
-1084 QFEHLLRQVCS
+1084 QFEHLLRQLS
-1095 EECTQMS
+1095 SAECTQMS
-1102 LRDITALTKDD
+1102 LRDITVLTKDD
-1113 LVDIWTWNAAPPEPK
+1113 LADIWTWNASQPEPK
-1128 FESITDG
+1128 FESIING
-1135 LRRQSDAKPG
+1135 LHRQSDAKPE
-1145 AVVISAWDQ
+1145 AILISAWDQ
-1154 QFTAQ
+1154 QLTAQ
-1159 QVQVWSVTLA
+1159 QVKLWSVKLA
-1169 DRLLDEGVL
+1169 DRLRHEGII
-1178 PGSIIIL
+1178 PGSIVVL
-1185 ASEKSAWQPVMM
+1185 ASDKSAWQAVIM
-1197 LAALRIGA
+1197 LAALRVGA
-1205 IVLPMSV
+1205 TVLPMSV
-1212 PVSKA
+1212 PVSKT
-1217 RALQIVENLQPQFV
+1217 RALQVVESLQPHIV
-1231 VTSTSSDLC
+1231 VTSTSSDSS
-1240 PFHELIPVLSITH
+1240 PFHEVIPVLSIAD
-1253 LIIPERKGS
+1253 LITPETKRSEVDDKYPPF
-1262 GVAVK
+1262 
-1267 HSPYCH
+1267 SP
-1273 LPSDPAL
+1273 LPTDPAL

-1290 PKAIAWSHSAL
+1290 PKAIRWSHGAL
-1301 STNIQAAI
+1301 STNIQAAV
-1309 VAFGLNDTSRVF
+1309 VAFELKDTSRVF

-1333 ETFAA
+1333 ETFAS
-1338 LLSGACLCIPS
+1338 LISGACLCIPS

-1357 TDAINGYH
+1357 TEAINEH
-1365 ANWMCLTPSV
+1365 NANWMCLTPSV
-1375 SETMSPSDLPYMQ
+1375 SETLNPGDLPYMQ
-1388 TVIFA
+1388 TVVFA

-1401 ATRWLDTQKTVHNW
+1401 AIRWLGTHKTVHNW

-1424 TSCLV
+1424 TSCPV
-1429 DHDIWRP
+1429 KHDSWRP
-1436 GMIGQGRAG
+1436 GMIGVGSAG
-1445 LPWLV
+1445 LTWLV
-1450 DPKDPNLLAPVGAV
+1450 DPRDPNLLAPVGAV
-1464 AELCLEGSMLAQYA
+1464 AELCMEGCMLAQYA
-1478 GANGAELNKES
+1478 GANGGMLNKES
-1489 FISPSW
+1489 FISPPW
-1495 LQDGH
+1495 LQAGH
-1500 WKTSGRPGPVYRT
+1500 WKTPGRQGPIYRT

-1522 GRIIYLGRLQDSQR
+1522 GRIFYLGRLQDSQR

-1553 EFLIGIVDTMLV
+1553 DFLIGLVDTMIV

-1573 GDNDTLGL
+1573 SDNDILAL
-1581 FVSPADPV
+1581 FVSPTDAV
-1589 DRADPKAYLQSAWP
+1589 DRTDPKGYIQNGWP
-1603 VNDLE
+1603 VNGLE
-1608 NYLASILPSYM
+1608 NHLATILPSYM
-1619 IPRIY
+1619 IPRVY
-1624 IPLSELPIGPTGKID
+1624 IPLSEFPIGPTGKTD
-1639 RRALQEIGGSLT
+1639 RRRLREIGGLLT
-1651 LAQLAEMQPTRRQ
+1651 LEQLAEMQPTRKQ
-1664 ARKVATESEKL
+1664 ARRVTTDKEKL

-1708 RLVGMA
+1708 RLVGMV
-1714 RSQGFSLTVAD
+1714 RGRGFSLAVAD
-1725 VFDFPELEKMVEK
+1725 VFDSPELEKMVEK
-1738 MVHGE
+1738 M
-1743 SHADMHDIPAFSLLP
+1743 IR
-1758 MGMDVSHGRS
+1758 VSE
-1768 HVAQICSVSQDQVL
+1768 DQVL
-1782 DIYPCTALQEGLL
+1782 DLYPCTALQEGLL

-1804 YISRSVLPLQ
+1804 YVSRSVLPLQ
-1814 SDINPDRLK
+1814 SDISPDRLK
-1823 NAWERTIAKLSIMR
+1823 SAWEMTIAKLSILR
-1837 TRIVDLPGKGLVQV
+1837 TRIVDLPGKGLMQA
-1851 VLNDTPWRSGENI
+1851 VLNNTPWRSGENI
-1864 QQYLHEDEKEPMG
+1864 QQYLHEDEMEPMG

-1886 IIDRTFIFTISH
+1886 IINRTFIFTISH
-1898 CLYDGSS
+1898 CIYDGSS
-1905 LPMILEEI
+1905 LPMILEEL
-1913 QAQYYDQPGRKVT
+1913 QAQYYHQPGRTFT
-1926 GVEHFIRHLSQMNTQ
+1926 GVEHFIRHLSQINTQ
-1941 ESDGF
+1941 ESDDF
-1946 WKAQLTRAEFRAFPV
+1946 WKAQLARAEFCAFPA
-1961 LPSAAYEPQA
+1961 LPSTTYEPQA
-1971 SGFTEHP
+1971 SGFMEHP
-1978 VALHWPSKGATP
+1978 VTLNWPSKGATP

-1997 WAVLSSQYV
+1997 WALLASQHL
-2006 ASNDVIFGVTVSGR
+2006 ASNNVIFGVTVSGR
-2020 QANINGMENC
+2020 QANINGMDNC
-2030 VAPTIATVPI
+2030 VVPTIATVPI
-2040 AVSIDWE
+2040 AVSIDWD
-2047 NTVEEFLQGL
+2047 NTVETFLQCL
-2057 QRQGLDIMPYEQY
+2057 QRQGLDIMSYEQY

-2080 DRNAGLFQTLL
+2080 DRNTGLFQTLL
-2091 VVQPIVTGNSLH
+2091 VVQPINTGNSLH

-2115 SSLSTMGIDPFNV
+2115 SNLSTMGIDPFNV
-2128 YGLMVICQLTTSGV
+2128 YALMVIFQLTPSGV
-2142 NIQMSFDPKI
+2142 NIQMSFDPRI
-2152 LDKRQIQRTVYQLET
+2152 LDKRQTKQIVYQLET

-2177 DRTTLNNIQTA
+2177 DRTKLNTIQTA
-2188 SELDLERFWA
+2188 SEFDLQRFWA
-2198 QNAELPPDPAMF
+2198 QNAELPPDPTMF
-2210 VHDKITQCAKTDPEA
+2210 VHDKVALCAKADPEA
-2225 IAIDAWDGRFTYGEL
+2225 IAIDAWDGQFTYNEL
-2240 DQLSTVVAR
+2240 DRLSTVVAR
-2249 KLIQQLGVKK
+2249 KLVLHLGVKK

-2265 CFVKSRCM
+2265 CFVKSRYM

-2311 LASPERLATVSKYA
+2311 LASPERLETVSKYA
-2325 RCITME
+2325 RCNTME
-2331 QILETPLEENSMP
+2331 HILENPLEENIVP
-2344 LPVLEMDDPASVLVS
+2344 LPVLEMDDPAAVLVS

-2373 RALAANADEPAL
+2373 RALAANAEEPTL
-2385 RLSVT
+2385 RLLIN

-2414 THAACLCIPSEAQRL
+2414 THTACLCIPSEVQRL
-2429 DGIAVAINQFRA
+2429 DDMAVAVNQFGA
-2441 NWAFITPS
+2441 NWAFVTPS

-2454 RPQDVPGLLTIVMG
+2454 RPKDVPGLLTIVMG
-2468 GENMLQDDVARWKG
+2468 GENMLQDDVERWKG

-2507 WSSSVIA
+2507 WFSSVIA

-2529 HRLVPFGAIGEIV
+2529 ERLVPFGAIGEIV

-2547 LASGYVGNVSL
+2547 LASGYVGNASL
-2558 TDKHFYQDP
+2558 TDKHFYQNP
-2567 TFLSQG
+2567 KFLSRVP
-2573 LGTAY
+2573 GTAHT
-2578 PGRHGRVY
+2578 GKCGRVY

-2608 QIKVLGQLVVPRE
+2608 QIKVLGQLVVPKE
-2621 VENHIKQCLDLPG
+2621 VETHIQQCLGHPN
-2634 EHNEVIVDTI
+2634 EHTEVIVDTI
-2644 LPLGGGGVILVGF
+2644 SPPGGGGVILVGF

-2664 DQLTVGLN
+2664 DQLTAGLS

-2680 RYAVPSWYIAIAS
+2680 RYAVPSWYIALAS

-2708 EIAASSPPSSQGST
+2708 EIAASSTPSSQGFT
-2722 GRLPVTTAEITLARL
+2722 GRSPVTTAEITLARL

-2755 LQVGNSID
+2755 LQIGNSID

-2792 ASLLQNLEDVPEDSI
+2792 ASLLQNLEDAPDDSV
-2807 EPFTLLDT
+2807 EPFALLDT
-2815 ALDQNLARQQAASAC
+2815 GLDQKLARSQAASAC
-2830 TVNEADIEDVFPC
+2830 TVNEADIEDLFPC
-2843 TSLQTGLLA
+2843 TPLQTGLLA

-2857 NGDYTGRNVQELG
+2857 RGDYTGRNVLELG
-2870 PSIDVHRF
+2870 SLVDVHRF
-2878 EHAWEELVRIVPI
+2878 EHAWEELVRVVPI
-2891 LRTRIVDLPGQGFVQ
+2891 LRTRIIDIPGHGFVQ
-2906 VVIRE
+2906 AVVKE
-2911 KAAWSKAGSVEEYLS
+2911 KPSWSKARSVEEYLS
-2926 QDRQYPMGLGTRLM
+2926 QDRLYPMGLGTRLM
-2940 RCGLFSY
+2940 RCGLFSC
-2947 KSTDEPAGASSP
+2947 KSTDDTSDASGP
-2959 LRWCFA
+2959 MRWFFA

-2988 YYEETPLRLCPFQAF
+2988 YHGESPLRLCPFQAF
-3003 VKYVCSQDRKAG
+3003 VKYVGSQDKEAAA
-3015 TKFWKGQFES
+3015 KFWRKQFEG

-3040 PRTDST
+3040 ARTDST
-3046 QTVVIDNVKWR
+3046 QTVLIDHVRWR
-3057 TDGFTPS
+3057 SDGFTPS

-3073 VYGQYAISSDVVFGT
+3073 VCGKYAISSDVVFGT
-3088 VVMGRKARVRGTER
+3088 VVMGRKAPIQGTER
-3102 IAGPTIATVPVRV
+3102 IAGPTIATIPVRV
-3115 QIKGDATIP
+3115 QIKSDATIP

-3149 QVSTPAEDAC
+3149 QVSIPAEDAC

-3164 LVIQPPEQAMDDTGL
+3164 LVIQPPEKAMEDAGL
-3179 FVCRSAE
+3179 FVFRAAE
-3186 QDEATRYHS
+3186 QHEATRYHS

-3206 LEPSR
+3206 LEPGR

-3233 HLDQVVQTMCMQE
+3233 HLDEAIQSMCMQKV
-3246 LPHTTLRG
+3246 PHTTLG
-3254 VNMMTQSHLNDI
+3254 DVNMMTQSHLNDI

-3274 AVIDRCMHDLI
+3274 AMIDQCMHNLI
-3285 KKVVQRQPQTV
+3285 KRVVQRQPDTV
-3296 AISAWDGSLTYSELD
+3296 AISAWDGSLTYAGLD
-3311 QLSTSLATHLV
+3311 RLSTRLATHLV
-3322 GMGVKRNMIVPLC
+3322 SMGIKRNMIVPLC

-3368 DDILQQANPTVI
+3368 DSILQQVNPTI
-3380 LSSISQEQ
+3380 MLSSFSQKQ

-3399 LGKQSTF
+3399 LGKQCTF
-3406 FDAEETNRNTEI
+3406 FETQGVEETTES

-3424 SSDDLLYTVFT
+3424 SPDDLLYTVFT

-3447 YHQQFTSAVVHQQA
+3447 HHQQFTSAVVHQQS
-3461 TLEMN
+3461 TLEMD
-3466 PSTRLYDF
+3466 PKTRLYDF

-3513 RFETTHIFLTPSTAR
+3513 RFEASHVFLTPSTAR

-3580 PKTTAVAVH
+3580 PKTTASAVH

-3623 PLVGQGYFRNEEK
+3623 PLVGQGYFQNDEK
-3636 TAAAFIEN
+3636 TAAAFIES
-3644 PYWLGQGSPDGTVPG
+3644 PQWLAQGSPDGKVPG

-3709 LMDRSSSGTAPTAV
+3709 LMDRSSSGAAPTAV

-3741 DCNQEQLSD
+3741 DCNEAQLSD
-3750 LLPHLEAELPSRV
+3750 LMSHLESELPGRV
-3763 PSYMVPTTYIAS
+3763 PSYMVPASYIAT

-3793 IGSTLT
+3793 MGSSLT
-3799 LELLSRSDSSATR
+3799 LEHLSKSNTPAAT

-3829 VLGIPAEKI
+3829 VLGVPAEKI
-3838 GAESNFVRLGGDSI
+3838 GAGSSFVRLGGDSI
-3852 LAMRLASLARS
+3852 SAMRLASFARRE
-3863 QGLSLSVHS
+3863 GLRLSVHN
-3872 ILTTP
+3872 ILSTP
-3877 RLSEMAQEMP
+3877 QLSEMAQAMSILTPLDVNEM
-3887 ALIST
+3887 
-3892 DANKTEVADPF
+3892 EVIIPF
-3903 SLLKHPSEQK
+3903 SLLKHPSEQSSN
-3913 IILDEFASQCDIQAS
+3913 LNDFASQCNIQVS

-3936 TGVQKSLLSMTAKH
+3936 TGVQKSLLSMTAKR
-3950 ANSYVARL
+3950 ANSYVARF

-3965 VDESRLMNAWE
+3965 VDESRLMSAWE
-3976 VVSMTSAPILRSRI
+3976 MVSRTCAPILRSRI
-3990 VDCPTEGL
+3990 VECPMEGL
-3998 VQGLVDESLH
+3998 VQGIVDEPLH
-4008 WDVTQP
+4008 WDTTQP
-4014 LQDYLQKYQNRP
+4014 LQQYLQKYRTRP

-4033 TRLAIVE
+4033 TRIAIVE
-4040 DERNQE
+4040 DESNQE

-4064 LLVDEVSKAYDGT
+4064 LLVDEVSKAYDGVH
-4077 LDGHTPVA
+4077 DNHTPVA
-4085 SFQAFIKHVM
+4085 PFQVFIKHVM
-4095 EVDAEKAKDFWCREF
+4095 AIDSEKSEDFWGREF
-4110 ANFEA
+4110 IDFEA
-4115 IPFPALPH
+4115 VPFPILPH

-4135 HSLKAFQWP
+4135 RSLEAFQWP
-4144 QRDVTPS
+4144 QRDFTPS

-4182 PLQGLD
+4182 PIQGLD
-4188 RMIAPLINAVPI
+4188 RMVAPLINAVPI
-4200 RVKLDFQESVDS
+4200 RVKLDFKQSIDS
-4212 LLNNIQKQ
+4212 LLASIQKQ

-4254 QPASQGQSVN
+4254 QPASQGQSAD
-4264 HANGPY
+4264 HPNGPY
-4270 ENPRKL
+4270 ENPREL
-4276 VSATHDLDDS
+4276 VSATQDLDDS

-4293 MCQLTKTN
+4293 MCQITKTN
-4301 GLELEFSFDSRV
+4301 GLQLEFSFDSRV

-4328 ILRQVCVAT
+4328 VLRQVCRGT
-4337 TQPVDHIQTI
+4337 TQPVDHIQTL

-4360 SVPSAIAECVHSL
+4360 SIPSTIAECVHSL
-4373 IGTTAQNYGDHP
+4373 ITKTVKNYGDHP
-4385 AICAWDGH
+4385 AICAWDGQ

-4399 DQLSNQLASHLVAF
+4399 NQLSNQLASHLVAF
-4413 GVGPGTVIPLCFEK
+4413 GVGVGNVIPLCFEK

-4442 AACLSMDSTQPESR
+4442 ATCLSMDSTQPKSR
-4456 LQSIVKQVDPRVI
+4456 LQSIVQQVNPRLI
-4469 LASAKTAR
+4469 LASAKTAG
-4477 LAGHLSDA
+4477 LAGRLSDA
-4485 EVIVIDQDY
+4485 DVMTIDQDY
-4494 LDLAAKDIL
+4494 MDLVAKNIF
-4503 TQPLPTVHPSNVLYV
+4503 TQSLPTVHPSNVLYV

-4575 LIRGGCLCIPDEL
+4575 LICGGCLCIPSEL
-4588 ERRNNIS
+4588 ERRNDIS
-4595 GAFNRMNCNYSY
+4595 GAFNRMECNYSY
-4607 FTPSVVR
+4607 FTPSVAR
-4614 SLEPSSMP
+4614 SLEPSSIP
-4622 GLKTLAMGGEPIPT
+4622 GLKVLAMGGEPIPT
-4636 TEIARWKQAEAII
+4636 TEISRWMQAEAII

-4660 LTFTLLQPNGR
+4660 LTFTLLQPDGR

-4689 CPDRLAPIGA
+4689 YPDRLAPIGA

-4714 FDDTD
+4714 FEDSD
-4719 KTTAAYIKNPPWL
+4719 KTAAAYINDPSWL
-4732 LQGAPSLPGRQ
+4732 LQGTPSHPGRQ
-4743 ATLYKTGDLL
+4743 STLYKTGDLL

-4764 GRKDGMV
+4764 GRKDSMV

-4782 VEYHIRA
+4782 VEYHIHA
-4789 NLRHPE
+4789 SLRHPDL
-4795 RCDGLA
+4795 CDGLA
-4801 AEIITPN
+4801 AEVITPN

-4817 VAISPAG
+4817 VAFSTVG
-4824 VAQSEE
+4824 EAQSEE
-4830 DTLSKLAGLIDGLED
+4830 DNLSKLTRLIDGLED
-4845 RLSNRVPQYM
+4845 RLSDCLPQYM

-4866 PMTTTDKTDRRTLR
+4866 PMTTTDKTDRKALR
-4880 QLGAVQTLENLAKLQ
+4880 QLGAIQTLENLAKLQ
-4895 SHGKTHRAP
+4895 SYGKTHRVP
-4904 TSVMEQKLQA
+4904 TTIMELKLQA
-4914 LWSVVLGMDAS
+4914 LWSVVLRIDAS

-4943 MRLVTAARNEKLS
+4943 MRLVAAARNEKLS

-4967 LSQLALLVQETTI
+4967 LSQLALLVQEITT
-4980 EDSLPLVQSFAL
+4980 EDSLPLSRPFAL
-4992 LETNDPKPFL
+4992 LEMNDPKPFL
-5002 AHFVDPLL
+5002 ADFINPLL

-5044 WIFDLPASVDFSRL
+5044 WIFDLPPNVDFSRL
-5058 EMSCRKLVD
+5058 EWSCRKLVD
-5067 HHDIL
+5067 LYDIL
-5072 RTVFIQTHD
+5072 RTVFIQAHS

-5087 LEHLNPAYDN
+5087 LEHVDPAYDN
-5097 FQANHDDDITAF
+5097 FQANYEDDITTF

-5151 FDGFSWDTVLRSLS
+5151 FDGFSWNSVLCSLS

-5172 LPNEPKFAQYI
+5172 VPSEPKFAQYI
-5183 TYRENMK
+5183 TYRESMK
-5190 ANAFAYWATRLKHA
+5190 LNSYNYWTRRLKHA
-5204 PNPGWSGVDCS
+5204 PNPNWIVDCS
-5215 NSNRVY
+5215 SHAY
-5221 TTSDR
+5221 TVMDR
-5226 LTVKATIPIPEGRLF
+5226 LTVKTTIPMPEGRLF
-5241 EGMSPATLFHAA
+5241 EGISPATLFHAA
-5253 CAMVLSRQYQQA
+5253 CAIVLSRHYRQDH
-5265 QVVFGR
+5265 VVFGR

-5287 GPSMTEI
+5287 GPSMTEV
-5294 PISVHIGSYATL
+5294 PISVYIDSHATL
-5306 SDIALQLQRQ
+5306 SSIALELQRQ
-5316 LIEDSRYETAGME
+5316 LIDDSRYETAGME
-5329 EIIRNCTDWPDHIKD
+5329 EIIRNCTDWPDDVQD

-5353 EDDSNFTF
+5353 EDDRNFTF
-5361 LGTASR
+5361 LGTESR

-5400 QLISEDDV
+5400 RLISENDV
-5408 QRFIQGLETVLGNV
+5408 QRFLQDLESVLSKL

>member
-1 MVATMTNEDT
+1 MVATKTNKDT
-11 QVPMPDALDAA
+11 QLPMPDAPDAA
-22 SPSPQELEGIWAS
+22 SPSSQELEEIWA
-35 NAVVPES
+35 NNTVVPES

-68 GNFTYAQ
+68 GDFTYAQ

-90 GNPPSSSVTLLFPKS
+90 GNPPSSPVTLLFPKS

-138 EHAQPKAMI
+138 RHAQPKAMI
-147 CCAATRDRVSLLCDS
+147 CCATTRNRVSLLCDS
-162 PVLQLEDSLLE
+162 PILQLDDSLLE
-173 IAGTMK
+173 IADTMK
-179 RQILDLPVVSPR
+179 QQTLDLPVVSSK

-211 SHANVRSAV
+211 SHGNVRSAV
-220 HHQGKALGFHP
+220 HHQGKALGFYQ

-253 LSAGG
+253 LCAGG

-294 SPVPPTLQTVLLSG
+294 SSVPPTLQTVLLSG
-308 EMPYRENITQWAGR
+308 EMPYRENVTQWAGR

-337 CTFSQLNRCEEDR
+337 CTFSRLNRCEEER
-350 PDIGRGTGFCL
+350 PDIGRGMGFCL
-361 WIVNPNDSS
+361 WIVSANDSS
-370 QLVSPGSP
+370 QLVPPGSP

-393 SNQEKSSEAFIDNP
+393 FNQEKTSEAFIDNP
-407 PWLLSGSPGVPG
+407 AWLLSGSPGVPG

-430 VKTRLDGSVL
+430 VKTRSDGSIL

-468 CLNDALTIIADIVL
+468 CLNDRLTIIADTVL
-482 PRGSDAALLALF
+482 PQGSDTALLALF

-501 PKAVKAVMNDL
+501 LKAVKSAMNNL
-512 VRDLDRVLPAFMLPS
+512 VRDLDGLLPAFMLPS
-527 IYLPVEEIPVGATGK
+527 IYFPIEEIPVAATGK
-542 VDRRQLRGLGVSLS
+542 VDRRQLRDLAASLS
-556 LEQLLNLQST
+556 LEQLLQLQST
-566 ILPVQE
+566 ILRVYE
-572 HRDPSTVREEQL
+572 YRDPSTVREKQV
-584 RELWAHVLNIPST
+584 RGLWAQVLNIPST

-619 AAAREANLSITVADV
+619 AAAREANLSLTVADV
-634 FKSPVLCDL
+634 FKTPVLSDL
-643 ALVIKEDSS
+643 ALIIKEDS
-652 FSGEE
+652 FFPEAEG
-657 VIAPFSLLDHPSD
+657 ITPFSLMDHPSD
-670 IQRMREEAARL
+670 IQIMREEAAQL
-681 CSIEVAQVED
+681 CNVEVAQVED
-691 IYPCTPLQQGML
+691 IYPCTALQQGML

-713 VARTLFELPSHTDL
+713 VARTIFELPSHTDL
-727 SRFEKA
+727 YRFEKA
-733 WLSTVQQASI
+733 WLSTVREASI
-743 LRTRV
+743 LRTWV

-755 LVQVVVES
+755 LVQVVVDS
-763 PIMLDRYENITDFVK
+763 PITLDRYENLTDFVK
-778 YSVPMGLG
+778 YSAPMGLG

-793 LISGVS
+793 LISGATPS
-799 PCLIMEMH
+799 LIMEMH

-815 TKLILDAMEAEYY
+815 TKLILDAIEAKYH
-828 EKVTHSA
+828 EKITPSA
-835 MVPFRSFVKY
+835 ILPFRSFVKY
-845 AKGMNKEKA
+845 SKGMDKEIS
-854 SLYWKTYLD
+854 SLYWKAYLD
-863 GGSETKTFP
+863 GGSETKMFP

-877 PETKLD
+877 PGEKLD
-883 FNHNVTEIPWK
+883 FNHKIAEISWR
-894 HSGTTPSSVVRAA
+894 HSGTTPSSVVRGA
-907 LALVLASYTNSN
+907 LALLLASYTNSN
-919 DVRYGA
+919 DIRYGA
-925 TISGRHANVAG
+925 TISGRQANVAG

-941 GPTIATVPVRAI
+941 GPTIATVPVRAR

-961 SWLEQVQTQA
+961 SWLEQVQTQT
-971 VEATAHEQLGLQQ
+971 VEATEHEQLGLQQ
-984 IVGLIEESNLF
+984 IAGLIEEANLF
-995 QLLLVVQPAQQGN
+995 QLLLVVQPAQQD
-1008 THEAGSLFSRASSV
+1008 HEVDGLFSKASSV
-1022 VSSSDKPGSLKIV
+1022 ISNTDQPGSLKIV

-1067 NFDSGAISAR
+1067 NFDSGAISAKQ
-1077 RVERMSI
+1077 VERMSI
-1084 QFEHLLRQVCS
+1084 QFEHLLRQLCS
-1095 EECTQMS
+1095 EECTRMS

-1113 LVDIWTWNAAPPEPK
+1113 LADIWTWNAVQPEPK

-1135 LRRQSDAKPG
+1135 FRQQSDVKPE

-1154 QFTAQ
+1154 HLTAQ
-1159 QVQVWSVTLA
+1159 EVQAWSITLA
-1169 DRLLDEGVL
+1169 DRLIHEGVL
-1178 PGSIIIL
+1178 PGSIVIL
-1185 ASEKSAWQPVMM
+1185 AFEKSAWQPVMM
-1197 LAALRIGA
+1197 LAALRVGA

-1212 PVSKA
+1212 PVSKT
-1217 RALQIVENLQPQFV
+1217 RALQIVENLQPQIV
-1231 VTSTSSDLC
+1231 VTSTSSNLC
-1240 PFHELIPVLSITH
+1240 PFHEVVPVLSITG
-1253 LIIPERKGS
+1253 LLTPERKGS
-1262 GVAVK
+1262 DIAVK
-1267 HSPYCH
+1267 YSPHCH

-1309 VAFGLNDTSRVF
+1309 VAFELNDTSRVF

-1333 ETFAA
+1333 ETCAA

-1349 ETDRKNRL
+1349 ETDRKDRL

-1375 SETMSPSDLPYMQ
+1375 SETIAPGDLPSMQ
-1388 TVIFA
+1388 TVVFA

-1401 ATRWLDTQKTVHNW
+1401 AIRWLDTQKTVHNW

-1429 DHDIWRP
+1429 SHGSWRP
-1436 GMIGQGRAG
+1436 GMIGKGRAG
-1445 LPWLV
+1445 LAWLV

-1464 AELCLEGSMLAQYA
+1464 AELCMEGSMLAQYA
-1478 GANGAELNKES
+1478 GVNSTVLNKEG
-1489 FISPSW
+1489 FNSPSW

-1513 GDLVKYDSD
+1513 GDLVTYDSD
-1522 GRIIYLGRLQDSQR
+1522 GNIIYLGRLQDSQR

-1553 EFLIGIVDTMLV
+1553 DFLIGIVDTMLV

-1573 GDNDTLGL
+1573 GDNDTLAL
-1581 FVSPADPV
+1581 FVSPADAV
-1589 DRADPKAYLQSAWP
+1589 GRADPKAYLQSAWP
-1603 VNDLE
+1603 ANDLE
-1608 NYLASILPSYM
+1608 NHLASILPSYM

-1624 IPLSELPIGPTGKID
+1624 IPLSELPIGPTGKTD
-1639 RRALQEIGGSLT
+1639 RRRLREIGGSLT
-1651 LAQLAEMQPTRRQ
+1651 LAQLAEMQPTRKE
-1664 ARKVATESEKL
+1664 ARKVATESERL

-1714 RSQGFSLTVAD
+1714 RSQGFALTVAD
-1725 VFDFPELEKMVEK
+1725 VFDFSELEKMVEK
-1738 MVHGE
+1738 MVQSE
-1743 SHADMHDIPAFSLLP
+1743 SQSDMQDIPAFSLLP
-1758 MGMDVSHGRS
+1758 LGVDESQCRS
-1768 HVAQICSVSQDQVL
+1768 YVAHICSVSQDQVL
-1782 DIYPCTALQEGLL
+1782 DVYPCTALQEGLL

-1823 NAWERTIAKLSIMR
+1823 NAWEKTIAKLSIMR

-1864 QQYLHEDEKEPMG
+1864 QQYLHEDETEPMG

-1905 LPMILEEI
+1905 LPMILEEL
-1913 QAQYYDQPGRKVT
+1913 QAQYYDQPGRTVT
-1926 GVEHFIRHLSQMNTQ
+1926 AVEHFIRHLSQINTQ
-1941 ESDGF
+1941 ESDDF
-1946 WKAQLTRAEFRAFPV
+1946 WRAQLSRAEFRAFPA
-1961 LPSAAYEPQA
+1961 LPSTTYEPQA
-1971 SGFTEHP
+1971 SDFMEHP

-1997 WAVLSSQYV
+1997 WAVLASQYV

-2047 NTVEEFLQGL
+2047 NTVETFLQGL
-2057 QRQGLDIMPYEQY
+2057 QRQGLDIMSYEQY

-2091 VVQPIVTGNSLH
+2091 VVQPIATGNSLH

-2128 YGLMVICQLTTSGV
+2128 YGLMVIFQLTTSGV
-2142 NIQMSFDPKI
+2142 NIQMSFDPRI
-2152 LDKRQIQRTVYQLET
+2152 IDKRQVKRIVYQLET

-2177 DRTTLNNIQTA
+2177 DRTTLNTIQTA

-2198 QNAELPPDPAMF
+2198 QNAELPPDPTMF
-2210 VHDKITQCAKTDPEA
+2210 VHDKITLCAKTDPEA
-2225 IAIDAWDGRFTYGEL
+2225 IAIDAWDGQFTYSEL

-2249 KLIQQLGVKK
+2249 KLILHLGVKK

-2265 CFVKSRCM
+2265 CFVKSRYM
-2273 PLAQVAVWKAGAVT
+2273 PLAQVAVWKAGAIT

-2306 GVEVA
+2306 SVEVA

-2331 QILETPLEENSMP
+2331 QILETPLEENIMP
-2344 LPVLEMDDPASVLVS
+2344 LPVLEMDNPASVLVS

-2373 RALAANADEPAL
+2373 RALAANAEEPTL
-2385 RLSVT
+2385 RLSVA

-2429 DGIAVAINQFRA
+2429 DGIAVAINQYRA

-2454 RPQDVPGLLTIVMG
+2454 RPQDVPGLSTIVMG
-2468 GENMLQDDVARWKG
+2468 GENMLQADVERWKD

-2514 HIDLFRCWL
+2514 RIDLFRCWL

-2529 HRLVPFGAIGEIV
+2529 HRLVPYGAVGEIV

-2547 LASGYVGNVSL
+2547 LASGYVGNASL
-2558 TDKHFYQDP
+2558 TDKHFYQNP

-2573 LGTAY
+2573 LGTAHA
-2578 PGRHGRVY
+2578 GKHGRVY

-2598 YLVFLGRKDA
+2598 YLIFLGRKDE
-2608 QIKVLGQLVVPRE
+2608 QIKVLGQLVIPKE
-2621 VENHIKQCLDLPG
+2621 VETQIQQFLDGPG
-2634 EHNEVIVDTI
+2634 EHTEVIVDTI
-2644 LPLGGGGVILVGF
+2644 SPPGGGGVILVGF

-2664 DQLTVGLN
+2664 DQLTAGLS

-2680 RYAVPSWYIAIAS
+2680 RYAVPSWYIALAGI
-2693 VPLTTNG
+2693 PLTTNG

-2708 EIAASSPPSSQGST
+2708 EIAASCTPSSQGST

-2737 WALTLGTEPE
+2737 WALTLGMEPE

-2792 ASLLQNLEDVPEDSI
+2792 ASLLRNLEDAPDDSI
-2807 EPFTLLDT
+2807 EAFALLDT
-2815 ALDQNLARQQAASAC
+2815 GRDQNLALHHAASAC
-2830 TVNEADIEDVFPC
+2830 TVNEADIEDIFPC

-2857 NGDYTGRNVQELG
+2857 HGDYTGWNVQELG
-2870 PSIDVHRF
+2870 SSIDVHRF

-2911 KAAWSKAGSVEEYLS
+2911 KATWSKAGSVEEYLS

-2947 KSTDEPAGASSP
+2947 KSTDEPPGVSGP
-2959 LRWCFA
+2959 VRWSFA

-2988 YYEETPLRLCPFQAF
+2988 YHGETPLRLCPFQAF
-3003 VKYVCSQDRKAG
+3003 VKYICNQNKEAG
-3015 TKFWKGQFES
+3015 ANFWKTQFEG

-3046 QTVVIDNVKWR
+3046 QTVLIDNVKWR

-3073 VYGQYAISSDVVFGT
+3073 VCGQYAISSDVVFGT
-3088 VVMGRKARVRGTER
+3088 VVMGRKAPIEGTER
-3102 IAGPTIATVPVRV
+3102 IPGPTIATVPVRV
-3115 QIKGDATIP
+3115 QIKRDATIP

-3149 QVSTPAEDAC
+3149 QVSTPAEEAC

-3179 FVCRSAE
+3179 FVFRSAE

-3206 LEPSR
+3206 LESGR
-3211 LKVEFCYDSAIVQSE
+3211 LKVEFCYDSTIVQSE

-3233 HLDQVVQTMCMQE
+3233 HLDQAVQIMCKQQ
-3246 LPHTTLRG
+3246 LPHTTLGG

-3266 WTWNAKVP
+3266 WTWNAKLP

-3285 KKVVQRQPQTV
+3285 KKVVQIQPDTV

-3311 QLSTSLATHLV
+3311 RLSTRLATQLV
-3322 GMGVKRNMIVPLC
+3322 DMGVKRNMIVPLC

-3368 DDILQQANPTVI
+3368 DGILQQVDPTVM
-3380 LSSISQEQ
+3380 LSSISQQQ

-3399 LGKQSTF
+3399 LGKQSSLLETERF
-3406 FDAEETNRNTEI
+3406 NGTAES

-3424 SSDDLLYTVFT
+3424 SPDDLLYTVFT

-3447 YHQQFTSAVVHQQA
+3447 HHQQFASAVVHQQA

-3466 PSTRLYDF
+3466 STTRLYDF

-3513 RFETTHIFLTPSTAR
+3513 RFEATHIFLTPSTAR

-3552 LARWSPHVNTFEVYG
+3552 LSRWPPHVNTFEVYG

-3580 PKTTAVAVH
+3580 PKPTAAAMH

-3616 GELYLEG
+3616 GELCLEG
-3623 PLVGQGYFRNEEK
+3623 PLVGQGYFQNEEK
-3636 TAAAFIEN
+3636 TAAAFIED

-3709 LMDRSSSGTAPTAV
+3709 LMDRSSSGAAPTAV
-3723 AEVIEPVATG
+3723 AEVIEPIATG

-3741 DCNQEQLSD
+3741 DCNQAQLSD

-3763 PSYMVPTTYIAS
+3763 PSYMVPATYIAT

-3793 IGSTLT
+3793 MGSSLT
-3799 LELLSRSDSSATR
+3799 LELLSPSDGPTAT
-3812 LAPSTASECHL
+3812 LAPTTASECHL

-3829 VLGIPAEKI
+3829 VLDISAEKI
-3838 GAESNFVRLGGDSI
+3838 GAESSFVRLGGDSI
-3852 LAMRLASLARS
+3852 SAMRLASLARRR
-3863 QGLSLSVHS
+3863 GLKLSVHS

-3877 RLSEMAQEMP
+3877 RLSEMAQAMS
-3887 ALIST
+3887 ALIAI
-3892 DANKTEVADPF
+3892 DANEMEVINPF
-3903 SLLKHPSEQK
+3903 SLLKDPSEQHV
-3913 IILDEFASQCDIQAS
+3913 ILDDFASQCDIQVS

-3936 TGVQKSLLSMTAKH
+3936 TGVQKSLLSMTAKR

-3976 VVSMTSAPILRSRI
+3976 MVSRASAPILRSRI
-3990 VDCPTEGL
+3990 VDSPTEGL
-3998 VQGLVDESLH
+3998 IQGIVDESLH
-4008 WDVTQP
+4008 WDITQS
-4014 LQDYLQKYQNRP
+4014 LQQYLQKYQNRP

-4033 TRLAIVE
+4033 TRLVIVE

-4064 LLVDEVSKAYDGT
+4064 LLVDEVSKAYDGP
-4077 LDGHTPVA
+4077 LDGHIPVA

-4095 EVDAEKAKDFWCREF
+4095 AVDAEKAKDFWCREF
-4110 ANFEA
+4110 ADFEA

-4123 ADHQPKA
+4123 GDHQPKA

-4135 HSLKAFQWP
+4135 RSLEGFQWP
-4144 QRDVTPS
+4144 RRDVTPS

-4182 PLQGLD
+4182 PVQGLD

-4212 LLNNIQKQ
+4212 LLAHIQKQ

-4234 IRRIDT
+4234 IRRIDK

-4254 QPASQGQSVN
+4254 QPASQGQSVD
-4264 HANGPY
+4264 HPHGPY
-4270 ENPRKL
+4270 ENPREL
-4276 VSATHDLDDS
+4276 VSATQDLDDS

-4301 GLELEFSFDSRV
+4301 GLQLEFSFDSRV
-4313 VDTAQMERIASQFEH
+4313 VDTLQMERIASQFEH
-4328 ILRQVCVAT
+4328 VLRQVCTAT
-4337 TQPVDHIQTI
+4337 RQPVDHIQTL

-4360 SVPSAIAECVHSL
+4360 SVPPAIAECVHSL
-4373 IGTTAQNYGDHP
+4373 ITKTAQNYGDQP

-4399 DQLSNQLASHLVAF
+4399 DQLSNRLASHLVAF
-4413 GVGPGTVIPLCFEK
+4413 GVGPGTIIPLCFEK

-4456 LQSIVKQVDPRVI
+4456 LQSIVKQVNPRVV

-4485 EVIVIDQDY
+4485 EIMIIDQDY
-4494 LDLAAKDIL
+4494 LDLVAKDIL
-4503 TQPLPTVHPSNVLYV
+4503 TQPLPAVHPSNVLYV

-4546 EMLRIQPGTR
+4546 DMLRIQPGTR

-4588 ERRNNIS
+4588 ERRNDIS
-4595 GAFNRMNCNYSY
+4595 GAFNRMNCDYSY

-4614 SLEPSSMP
+4614 SLEPSSLP

-4660 LTFTLLQPNGR
+4660 LTFTLLYPHGR

-4714 FDDTD
+4714 FNDSE
-4719 KTTAAYIKNPPWL
+4719 KTATAYIKNPPWL

-4782 VEYHIRA
+4782 VEYHIRS
-4789 NLRHPE
+4789 NLRHP
-4795 RCDGLA
+4795 DLFYGLA

-4817 VAISPAG
+4817 VALSPTG
-4824 VAQSEE
+4824 EEQSEE
-4830 DTLSKLAGLIDGLED
+4830 DTLSKLTRFVDGLED
-4845 RLSNRVPQYM
+4845 RLSSCLPQYM
-4855 IPGAYIPIEKI
+4855 IPGAYIPIERI
-4866 PMTTTDKTDRRTLR
+4866 PMTTTDKTDRRALR

-4904 TSVMEQKLQA
+4904 TTVMEQKLQA
-4914 LWSVVLGMDAS
+4914 LWSVVLGMDAN

-4943 MRLVTAARNEKLS
+4943 MRLVAAARNEKLS

-4967 LSQLALLVQETTI
+4967 LSQLALLVQQTTM
-4980 EDSLPLVQSFAL
+4980 EDSLPLSRPFAL

-5010 DPGAGTVLDVLPCTD
+5010 DPGAGAVLDVLPCTD

-5044 WIFDLPASVDFSRL
+5044 WIFDLPANVDFSRL
-5058 EMSCRKLVD
+5058 EWSCRRLVD

-5072 RTVFIQTHD
+5072 RTVFIQTHG

-5172 LPNEPKFAQYI
+5172 LPDEPKFPQYI
-5183 TYRENMK
+5183 TYREDEK
-5190 ANAFAYWATRLKHA
+5190 ANAFAYWSSRLEHA
-5204 PNPGWSGVDCS
+5204 QNPNWTGVDY
-5215 NSNRVY
+5215 SNRVY
-5221 TTSDR
+5221 TTTDR
-5226 LTVKATIPIPEGRLF
+5226 LTVKATIPMPEGRLF

-5253 CAMVLSRQYQQA
+5253 CAMTLSRQYQQA
-5265 QVVFGR
+5265 HVVFGR

-5294 PISVHIGSYATL
+5294 PISVHIESHATL
-5306 SDIALQLQRQ
+5306 SSIALQLQRQ
-5316 LIEDSRYETAGME
+5316 IIEDSRYETAGME
-5329 EIIRNCTDWPDHIKD
+5329 EIIRNCTDWPDDTKD

-5353 EDDSNFTF
+5353 EDDRNFTF
-5361 LGTASR
+5361 LGTESR
-5367 ISFYE
+5367 ISFYDA
-5372 PDLLPRNRPEIYAT
+5372 DLLPRNRPEIYAT

-5400 QLISEDDV
+5400 QLISENDV
-5408 QRFIQGLETVLGNV
+5408 QRFIQDLETILSDI

>member
-1 MVATMTNEDT
+1 MVATKANEDT
-11 QVPMPDALDAA
+11 QLHTADVPDA
-22 SPSPQELEGIWAS
+22 SPSWQELDEIWAK

-42 ITGCVHDLITEVAQ
+42 ITGCVHDLITEVTQ
-56 RQPDALAVCAWD
+56 KQPQALAVCAWD
-68 GNFTYAQ
+68 GDFTYAQ
-75 LSTLSDHVAHYLCEM
+75 LSTLSDHVAHNLCDM
-90 GNPPSSSVTLLFPKS
+90 GNLPGSPVTLLFPKS

-138 EHAQPKAMI
+138 RHAQPKTMI
-147 CCAATRDRVSLLCDS
+147 CGSATRNRVSLLCEL
-162 PVLQLEDSLLE
+162 PILQLDDSLLE
-173 IAGTMK
+173 VAGTMK
-179 RQILDLPVVSPR
+179 QQTLDLPVVSPK
-191 DIVYISFTS
+191 DTVYISFTS

-220 HHQGKALGFHP
+220 HHQGKALGFHQ

-253 LSAGG
+253 LCAGG

-274 AITAF
+274 ALTAF
-279 AASLINVTPTVLRTI
+279 AATLINVTPTVLRTM
-294 SPVPPTLQTVLLSG
+294 SSVPPTLQTVLLSG
-308 EMPYRENITQWAGR
+308 EMPYRDNITQWADR

-337 CTFSQLNRCEEDR
+337 CTFSRLDRCEEGR
-350 PDIGRGTGFCL
+350 PGIGKGLGFCL

-370 QLVSPGSP
+370 QLVPPATP

-393 SNQEKSSEAFIDNP
+393 SNQEKTSEAFFDNP

-430 VKTRLDGSVL
+430 VKTRSDGSIL

-449 LKIRGQRVEIGD
+449 LKIRGQRIEIGD

-468 CLNDALTIIADIVL
+468 CMNDALTIIADIVL
-482 PRGSDAALLALF
+482 PQGSETALLALF
-494 VQTKNQD
+494 VQVRNQD
-501 PKAVKAVMNDL
+501 AKTVKTVMSRLVHDL
-512 VRDLDRVLPAFMLPS
+512 ESVLPAFMLPS
-527 IYLPVEEIPVGATGK
+527 IYLPVEEIPVAATGK
-542 VDRRQLRGLGVSLS
+542 VDRRRLRELGVSLS
-556 LEQLLNLQST
+556 LEQLLQMQST
-566 ILPVQE
+566 ILPIQE
-572 HRDPSTVREEQL
+572 YCSPSTVMEQQL
-584 RELWAHVLNIPST
+584 RDLWAHVLNIPST
-597 GISATDSFLRLGGDS
+597 GISTKDSFLRLGGDS

-619 AAAREANLSITVADV
+619 AAARNANLSITVADV
-634 FKSPVLCDL
+634 FKSPVLSDL
-643 ALVIKEDSS
+643 ALVIKDSF
-652 FSGEE
+652 FSEGDE
-657 VIAPFSLLDHPSD
+657 ITPFSLVDRPSD
-670 IQRMREEAARL
+670 IQKMREEAAGL
-681 CSIEVAQVED
+681 CNIELAQVED
-691 IYPCTPLQQGML
+691 IYPCTALQQGML
-703 SITAR
+703 SVTAR

-713 VARTLFELPSHTDL
+713 VARTLFELPKHTDL
-727 SRFEKA
+727 SRLERA
-733 WLSTVQQASI
+733 WLRTVHQTSI

-748 IDLTSNG
+748 VDLTSNG
-755 LVQVVVES
+755 LVQVVVDS
-763 PIMLDRYENITDFVK
+763 PIVLDRYDNITDFVEN
-778 YSVPMGLG
+778 SIPMGLG

-793 LISGVS
+793 LISGES
-799 PCLIMEMH
+799 PSLIVEMH

-815 TKLILDAMEAEYY
+815 TKLILDAIEAEYH
-828 EKVTHSA
+828 ENATRSPL
-835 MVPFRSFVKY
+835 VPFQSFVKY
-845 AKGMNKEKA
+845 TKGIDKDT
-854 SLYWKTYLD
+854 SLLYWKAYLD

-877 PETKLD
+877 PGKKLD
-883 FNHNVTEIPWK
+883 FNHGVSEMPWRN
-894 HSGTTPSSVVRAA
+894 SGTTPSSVVRAA
-907 LALVLASYTNSN
+907 LALLLASYTNCN

-925 TISGRHANVAG
+925 TVSGRQATVAG

-941 GPTIATVPVRAI
+941 GPTIATVPVRAK

-961 SWLEQVQTQA
+961 SWLEQVQRQT
-971 VEATAHEQLGLQQ
+971 VEATEHEQLGLQQ
-984 IVGLIEESNLF
+984 IAGSVEDANLF
-995 QLLLVVQPAQQGN
+995 QLLLVVQPAEQANRQEGD
-1008 THEAGSLFSRASSV
+1008 GLFSRASSI
-1022 VSSSDKPGSLKIV
+1022 VSSYDQPGSLQIV
-1035 CKDGEADT
+1035 CKGGEADT

-1053 IICQLHDSGVELKI
+1053 IICQLHESGVELKI
-1067 NFDSGAISAR
+1067 NFDSGAIAAKQ
-1077 RVERMSI
+1077 VQRMSK
-1084 QFEHLLRQVCS
+1084 QFDHLLRQLCS
-1095 EECTQMS
+1095 EECSHMN
-1102 LRDITALTKDD
+1102 LRDITVVTKDD
-1113 LVDIWTWNAAPPEPK
+1113 LADIWTWNAARPEPK
-1128 FESITDG
+1128 FESITDC
-1135 LRRQSDAKPG
+1135 LHRQSEAKPE
-1145 AVVISAWDQ
+1145 AVLISAWDQ
-1154 QFTAQ
+1154 QLTVQ

-1169 DRLLDEGVL
+1169 GRLLHEGVL
-1178 PGSIIIL
+1178 PGSIVIL
-1185 ASEKSAWQPVMM
+1185 AFEKSAWQAVMM
-1197 LAALRIGA
+1197 LAALRVGA

-1212 PVSKA
+1212 PVSKT
-1217 RALQIVENLQPQFV
+1217 RALQIVESLHPQLA
-1231 VTSTSSDLC
+1231 VTSTSSDLS
-1240 PFHELIPVLSITH
+1240 PFRELIPVLNIADLTTPDTKVSDVVV
-1253 LIIPERKGS
+1253 RS
-1262 GVAVK
+1262 
-1267 HSPYCH
+1267 SPYCH
-1273 LPSDPAL
+1273 LPSDLAL
-1280 LLFTSGSTGT
+1280 LLFTSGSTGA
-1290 PKAIAWSHSAL
+1290 PKAIAWSHGAL
-1301 STNIQAAI
+1301 STNVQAAI
-1309 VAFGLNDTSRVF
+1309 VSFGLTDTSRVF
-1321 QFAGYDFDVSTV
+1321 QFSGYDFDVSTV
-1333 ETFAA
+1333 ETLAT
-1338 LLSGACLCIPS
+1338 LLAGGCLCIPS

-1357 TDAINGYH
+1357 TDTINGCNT
-1365 ANWMCLTPSV
+1365 NWICLTPSV
-1375 SETMSPSDLPYMQ
+1375 SETMSPGDLPSLR
-1388 TVIFA
+1388 TVVFA
-1393 GEKLEYKT
+1393 GETLEQKT
-1401 ATRWLDTQKTVHNW
+1401 ALRWLDTQKTVHNW

-1429 DHDIWRP
+1429 DHDSWRP

-1445 LPWLV
+1445 IAWLV

-1464 AELCLEGSMLAQYA
+1464 AELCMEGPMLAQYA
-1478 GANGAELNKES
+1478 GANGAVLNKES

-1500 WKTSGRPGPVYRT
+1500 WKTPGRLGPVYRT
-1513 GDLVKYDSD
+1513 GDLVAYDSD
-1522 GRIIYLGRLQDSQR
+1522 SRITYLGRLHDSQR

-1553 EFLIGIVDTMLV
+1553 DFLTGLVDTMLV

-1573 GDNDTLGL
+1573 SDNDTLAL
-1581 FVSPADPV
+1581 FISPADAV
-1589 DRADPKAYLQSAWP
+1589 NRADPQAYLQRAWP
-1603 VNDLE
+1603 VDAVE
-1608 NYLASILPSYM
+1608 NHLASILPSYM
-1619 IPRIY
+1619 IPRVY
-1624 IPLSELPIGPTGKID
+1624 VPLSELPIGPTGKTD
-1639 RRALQEIGGSLT
+1639 RRQLREIGGSFT
-1651 LAQLAEMQPTRRQ
+1651 LAQLAEMQPTRKQTRE
-1664 ARKVATESEKL
+1664 VTTENEKI
-1675 LQQMW
+1675 LQQIW
-1680 AHVLGVEPDVIY
+1680 AHVLEVEPDVIY
-1692 ATDHFLRLGGD
+1692 ATGHFLRLGGD

-1714 RSQGFSLTVAD
+1714 RTQGFSLTVAD

-1738 MVHGE
+1738 MVNGE
-1743 SHADMHDIPAFSLLP
+1743 SHADIDIPAFSLLP
-1758 MGMDVSHGRS
+1758 LGMDESHCRS
-1768 HVAQICSVSQDQVL
+1768 FISQICSVSKDQVL
-1782 DIYPCTALQEGLL
+1782 DVYPCTALQEGLL

-1804 YISRSVLPLQ
+1804 YVSRSVLPLQ
-1814 SDINPDRLK
+1814 SDIDPDRLK
-1823 NAWERTIAKLSIMR
+1823 SAWETTIAKLSIMR

-1851 VLNDTPWRSGENI
+1851 VLNDTPWRSGQNI
-1864 QQYLHEDEKEPMG
+1864 QQYLQDDEREPMA

-1886 IIDRTFIFTISH
+1886 IINRTFIFTIHH

-1905 LPMILEEI
+1905 LPMILEEL
-1913 QAQYYDQPGRKVT
+1913 QAQYYQQPGRTIT
-1926 GVEHFIRHLSQMNTQ
+1926 GVEHFIHHLNQINTE
-1941 ESDGF
+1941 ESDDF
-1946 WKAQLTRAEFRAFPV
+1946 WRAQLSRAEFRSFPV
-1961 LPSAAYEPQA
+1961 LPSSTYEPQA
-1971 SGFTEHP
+1971 SDFIEHS
-1978 VALHWPSKGATP
+1978 VALDWPSKGATP

-1997 WAVLSSQYV
+1997 WAILESQYV

-2047 NTVEEFLQGL
+2047 NTVETFLQGV

-2080 DRNAGLFQTLL
+2080 DLNAGLFQTLL
-2091 VVQPIVTGNSLH
+2091 VVQPIATGNSLH
-2103 EDSRLFK
+2103 ENSRLFK

-2128 YGLMVICQLTTSGV
+2128 YGLMIICQLTASGV
-2142 NIQMSFDPKI
+2142 NIQMSFDPNMT
-2152 LDKRQIQRTVYQLET
+2152 DKLQMKHIVHQLET

-2177 DRTTLNNIQTA
+2177 DRMTLNTIQTV
-2188 SELDLERFWA
+2188 SEIDVERFWD
-2198 QNAELPPDPAMF
+2198 QNAEPPPEPSTF
-2210 VHDKITQCAKTDPEA
+2210 VHDKITLCARTDPEA
-2225 IAIDAWDGRFTYGEL
+2225 IAVDAWDGQFTYGEL
-2240 DQLSTVVAR
+2240 DQISTVIAH
-2249 KLIQQLGVKK
+2249 KLHRHLGVKK

-2265 CFVKSRCM
+2265 CFVKSRYM
-2273 PLAQVAVWKAGAVT
+2273 PLAQVAAWKAGAVT

-2298 MSRTFQHL
+2298 MDRTFQHL

-2331 QILETPLEENSMP
+2331 QILETPLEEIITP
-2344 LPVLEMDDPASVLVS
+2344 LPALEMDDPASILVS

-2373 RALAANADEPAL
+2373 RALAANAEEPTL
-2385 RLSVT
+2385 RLSVNP
-2390 SSSRMFQ
+2390 SSRIFQ

-2414 THAACLCIPSEAQRL
+2414 THTACLCIPSETQRL
-2429 DGIAVAINQFRA
+2429 NGIAAAINHFGA
-2441 NWAFITPS
+2441 SWAFITPS
-2449 TARLL
+2449 TARSL
-2454 RPQDVPGLLTIVMG
+2454 RPQDVPGLSTIVMG
-2468 GENMLQDDVARWKG
+2468 GENVLQSDVERWKG

-2507 WSSSVIA
+2507 WSSGVIA
-2514 HIDLFRCWL
+2514 HIDSCRCWL

-2547 LASGYVGNVSL
+2547 LASGYVGNTSL
-2558 TDKHFYQDP
+2558 TEKHFYHNP
-2567 TFLSQG
+2567 TFLCRG
-2573 LGTAY
+2573 LGAAR
-2578 PGRHGRVY
+2578 PGRQGCAY
-2586 RTGDLARYDSDG
+2586 RTGDLARFNSDG
-2598 YLVFLGRKDA
+2598 YLVFLGRKDT
-2608 QIKVLGQLVVPRE
+2608 QLKVLGQLVVPKE
-2621 VENHIKQCLDLPG
+2621 VETQIRQCLDSPG
-2634 EHNEVIVDTI
+2634 EQTEVIVDTI
-2644 LPLGGGGVILVGF
+2644 TPPGGGGVILVAF
-2657 IVTQDDI
+2657 IVTQEDI
-2664 DQLTVGLN
+2664 GQLTSGLS
-2672 QKLQMVLP
+2672 QKLQAVLP
-2680 RYAVPSWYIAIAS
+2680 RYAVPSWYIALS
-2693 VPLTTNG
+2693 CVPLTTNG

-2708 EIAASSPPSSQGST
+2708 EIAASSTPSSQGPT

-2737 WALTLGTEPE
+2737 WSLTLGMEQE
-2747 TISATDSF
+2747 TILATDSF
-2755 LQVGNSID
+2755 LQIGNSID

-2772 QHGLLLTV
+2772 QEGLLLTV

-2785 FPILEEM
+2785 FPILKEM
-2792 ASLLQNLEDVPEDSI
+2792 ASLLQNLEDVPDDSI
-2807 EPFTLLDT
+2807 EPFTLLDPG
-2815 ALDQNLARQQAASAC
+2815 LDQKLARHQAASAC
-2830 TVNEADIEDVFPC
+2830 TVNEADIEDLFPC

-2852 LTIKS
+2852 LTTKS
-2857 NGDYTGRNVQELG
+2857 GGDYTGRNVQELG
-2870 PSIDVHRF
+2870 LLIDAYRF
-2878 EHAWEELVRIVPI
+2878 KHAWEELVRVVPI

-2906 VVIRE
+2906 VVVRE
-2911 KAAWSKAGSVEEYLS
+2911 KAAWSNAGSVEEYLS
-2926 QDRQYPMGLGTRLM
+2926 QDHRYPMGLGTPLM

-2947 KSTDEPAGASSP
+2947 KSTNEVSGASGP
-2959 LRWCFA
+2959 VRWSFA

-2976 TSAMIMGTLKSL
+2976 TSAMIMDTLKSL
-2988 YYEETPLRLCPFQAF
+2988 YNGETPLRLCPFQSF
-3003 VKYVCSQDRKAG
+3003 VKYACGQNKEAAAN
-3015 TKFWKGQFES
+3015 FWKTQFKG

-3030 FPLLPSASYQ
+3030 FPRLPSDTYQ
-3040 PRTDST
+3040 PRTNST
-3046 QTVVIDNVKWR
+3046 RTVVIDNVKWR

-3073 VYGQYAISSDVVFGT
+3073 VCGLYAISSDVVFGT
-3088 VVMGRKARVRGTER
+3088 VVMGRKAPIQGTER

-3115 QIKGDATIP
+3115 QIKSDATVP

-3149 QVSTPAEDAC
+3149 QVSTPAKEAC

-3179 FVCRSAE
+3179 FVCQPAE

-3206 LEPSR
+3206 LEPGR
-3211 LKVEFCYDSAIVQSE
+3211 LKVEFCYDSAIIQSE

-3233 HLDQVVQTMCMQE
+3233 HLDQALRSMWTQG
-3246 LPHTTLRG
+3246 LRHTTLG
-3254 VNMMTQSHLNDI
+3254 DVNLMTQSHLNDI
-3266 WTWNAKVP
+3266 WTWNANLP
-3274 AVIDRCMHDLI
+3274 AAIDRCMHDLI
-3285 KKVVQRQPQTV
+3285 KEVVQRQPDAV
-3296 AISAWDGSLTYSELD
+3296 AISGWDGSLTYAELD
-3311 QLSTSLATHLV
+3311 RMSTRLAGHLV
-3322 GMGVKRNMIVPLC
+3322 RMGVRKNMIVPLC

-3341 AMLAVLGVMKAGGAT
+3341 AMLAILGVIKAGGAT

-3368 DDILQQANPTVI
+3368 DGILKQVNPIVL

-3393 VAHPVA
+3393 VPCPVA
-3399 LGKQSTF
+3399 LGKGSTF
-3406 FDAEETNRNTEI
+3406 FEVDGVNGTAESHN
-3418 HDLPVV
+3418 LPSV
-3424 SSDDLLYTVFT
+3424 SPDDLLYTVFT

-3447 YHQQFTSAVVHQQA
+3447 RHQQFTSAVAHQQA

-3466 PSTRLYDF
+3466 RTTRLYDF

-3479 DAVYWCLFHVWNAGG
+3479 DAVYWSLFHVWNAGG

-3508 TESVR
+3508 TESMR

-3528 WIDPQRTPTL
+3528 FIDPQRIPTL

-3552 LARWSPHVNTFEVYG
+3552 LARWSPHVDTFEVYG
-3567 PSECSAITLYHRV
+3567 PSECSAIVLYHRV
-3580 PKTTAVAVH
+3580 PKATAATGH

-3604 KDQDRLAPLGTV
+3604 GNQDRLAPLGTV

-3623 PLVGQGYFRNEEK
+3623 PLVGQGYFQNEEK
-3636 TAAAFIEN
+3636 TAAAFIED
-3644 PYWLGQGSPDGTVPG
+3644 PYWLGQGSPDGSVPG
-3659 RRGRMYKTGDLVK
+3659 RRGRLYKTGDLVK
-3672 YHPLTGNLAFVGRKD
+3672 YHPLTGDIAFVGRKD

-3699 ADVEHHVMQC
+3699 ADVEHHVIQC
-3709 LMDRSSSGTAPTAV
+3709 LMDRSASGTPPTAV
-3723 AEVIEPVATG
+3723 AEVIEPIATG

-3741 DCNQEQLSD
+3741 DCDQGQLAD
-3750 LLPHLEAELPSRV
+3750 LLPSLEAELPNRV
-3763 PSYMVPTTYIAS
+3763 PSYMVPATYIAT
-3775 PSMPMAASG
+3775 PSMPMAVSG

-3793 IGSTLT
+3793 MGSSLT
-3799 LELLSRSDSSATR
+3799 LEFLARNDGPATT
-3812 LAPSTASECHL
+3812 LAPSTTSECHL
-3823 QALWVE
+3823 QTLWVE
-3829 VLGIPAEKI
+3829 VLGVPAEKI
-3838 GAESNFVRLGGDSI
+3838 GAESSFVRLGGDSI
-3852 LAMRLASLARS
+3852 SAMRLASLARM
-3863 QGLSLSVHS
+3863 QGLGLSVHD

-3877 RLSEMAQEMP
+3877 RLSEMAQAMS

-3892 DANKTEVADPF
+3892 EANEVEVVNPF
-3903 SLLKHPSEQK
+3903 SLLKHPTEQN
-3913 IILDEFASQCDIQAS
+3913 IILDDFASQCHIHVS
-3928 QVEDIFPC
+3928 QIEDIFPC
-3936 TGVQKSLLSMTAKH
+3936 TGVQKSLLSMTAKR

-3958 LLKLRKD
+3958 LLKLRKNVD
-3965 VDESRLMNAWE
+3965 VSRLMNAWE
-3976 VVSMTSAPILRSRI
+3976 MVSRTSAPILRSRI
-3990 VDCPTEGL
+3990 VDCPREGL
-3998 VQGLVDESLH
+3998 VQGIVDEPLH

-4014 LQDYLQKYQNRP
+4014 LQQYLQKYQTRP

-4040 DERNQE
+4040 DDRSQDT
-4046 RYCLLTQHHAIY
+4046 YCLLTQHHAIY

-4064 LLVDEVSKAYDGT
+4064 LLVEEVSKAYDAG
-4077 LDGHTPVA
+4077 LGDHTPVA
-4085 SFQAFIKHVM
+4085 SFQAFIKYVM
-4095 EVDAEKAKDFWCREF
+4095 AIDYDKTKDFWSRQF

-4135 HSLKAFQWP
+4135 RSLEVFQWP

-4188 RMIAPLINAVPI
+4188 RIVAPLINAVPV

-4212 LLNNIQKQ
+4212 LLANIQRQ

-4225 AYEQTELLT
+4225 AYEQTEVLT

-4254 QPASQGQSVN
+4254 QPASQGQSTD
-4264 HANGPY
+4264 HPNGPY
-4270 ENPRKL
+4270 EYPREL
-4276 VSATHDLDDS
+4276 VSATQDLDDS

-4293 MCQLTKTN
+4293 VCQLTNTN
-4301 GLELEFSFDSRV
+4301 GLQLEFSFDSRV
-4313 VDTAQMERIASQFEH
+4313 VDAAQMERIASQFEH
-4328 ILRQVCVAT
+4328 VLRQVCMAT
-4337 TQPVDHIQTI
+4337 TQPVDHIQTL
-4347 SGADLAELWDWNS
+4347 SGTDLAELWEWNS
-4360 SVPSAIAECVHSL
+4360 SVPPAIPECVHSL
-4373 IGTTAQNYGDHP
+4373 ITTTAQDYGDQP
-4385 AICAWDGH
+4385 AICAWNGH

-4399 DQLSNQLASHLVAF
+4399 DQLSKHLASHLRAF
-4413 GVGPGTVIPLCFEK
+4413 GVGPGSIIPLCFEK

-4456 LQSIVKQVDPRVI
+4456 LQSIVRQVNPRVV
-4469 LASAKTAR
+4469 LASAKTAG

-4485 EVIVIDQDY
+4485 EVMIIDQDY
-4494 LDLAAKDIL
+4494 FDLVAKDTL
-4503 TQPLPTVHPSNVLYV
+4503 TQPLPTVHPSDVLYV

-4535 QNFASAATHQA
+4535 QNFASAAVHQA

-4575 LIRGGCLCIPDEL
+4575 LIRGGCLCIPSEL
-4588 ERRNNIS
+4588 ERRNDIT

-4636 TEIARWKQAEAII
+4636 TEIARWKQAEAVI

-4660 LTFTLLQPNGR
+4660 LTFTLLRPNGPS
-4671 NNHVG
+4671 NHVG
-4676 YSYGARTWLVQPG
+4676 YSYGARAWLVQPG
-4689 CPDRLAPIGA
+4689 CPDRLAAIGA

-4714 FDDTD
+4714 FDDSG
-4719 KTTAAYIKNPPWL
+4719 KTAAAYIHNPPWL
-4732 LQGAPSLPGRQ
+4732 LQGAPNLPGRQ

-4758 GSLDFL
+4758 GSLNFF

-4789 NLRHPE
+4789 NLRNSDL
-4795 RCDGLA
+4795 CDGLA

-4808 NSSPILAVF
+4808 NSAPILAVF
-4817 VAISPAG
+4817 FALSPLEKAR
-4824 VAQSEE
+4824 SEE
-4830 DTLSKLAGLIDGLED
+4830 DTLLELTRLIDGLED
-4845 RLSNRVPQYM
+4845 RLSNCLPQYM

-4866 PMTTTDKTDRRTLR
+4866 PMTTTDKTDRRALR
-4880 QLGAVQTLENLAKLQ
+4880 QLGAVQTLEKLAKLQ

-4904 TSVMEQKLQA
+4904 TTVIEQKLQA
-4914 LWSVVLGMDAS
+4914 LWSVVLGIDAN

-4943 MRLVTAARNEKLS
+4943 MRLVAAAQNEKLS

-4967 LSQLALLVQETTI
+4967 LSQLALLVQEITTVQ
-4980 EDSLPLVQSFAL
+4980 SLPLSRPFAL
-4992 LETNDPKPFL
+4992 LETNDPKSFL
-5002 AHFVDPLL
+5002 ADFVDPLL

-5030 ILDAFQDPPSRLPH
+5030 ILDAFQSPPSRLPH
-5044 WIFDLPASVDFSRL
+5044 WIFDLPADVDFSRL
-5058 EMSCRKLVD
+5058 EWSCRKLID

-5072 RTVFIQTHD
+5072 RTVFIQAHG
-5081 RFWQVL
+5081 RFWQVV
-5087 LEHLNPAYDN
+5087 LEHLKPPYDN
-5097 FQANHDDDITAF
+5097 FQASHNDDITAF
-5109 VDSICELDRK
+5109 VDSICELDQK

-5124 GSSFIRFMAIRSHSG
+5124 GSSLIRFMAVRSSSG

-5165 SLYCGDT
+5165 SLYCGDN
-5172 LPNEPKFAQYI
+5172 LPNQPEFTQYI
-5183 TYRENMK
+5183 TYREEEK
-5190 ANAFAYWATRLKHA
+5190 ANALAYWASRLKPA
-5204 PNPGWSGVDCS
+5204 PNPNWSSVDY
-5215 NSNRVY
+5215 SNRVY
-5221 TTSDR
+5221 TTMDR
-5226 LTVKATIPIPEGRLF
+5226 LTVKATIPMPESRLV

-5265 QVVFGR
+5265 HVVFGR

-5280 SSLQNVV
+5280 SNLQNVV

-5294 PISVHIGSYATL
+5294 PISVHIDDHATL
-5306 SDIALQLQRQ
+5306 SSVALQLQRQ
-5316 LIEDSRYETAGME
+5316 IIEDARYETAGMD
-5329 EIIRNCTDWPDHIKD
+5329 EIIRNCTDWPDDAKD

-5353 EDDSNFTF
+5353 EDDRNFIF
-5361 LGTASR
+5361 LGTESR

-5408 QRFIQGLETVLGNV
+5408 QRFIQGLQIVLSNV

>member
-1 MVATMTNEDT
+1 MIATMTNHGT
-11 QVPMPDALDAA
+11 QLPTPDAPGA
-22 SPSPQELEGIWAS
+22 SPSSQELGDIWAS
-35 NAVVPES
+35 NTVVPES

-56 RQPDALAVCAWD
+56 KQPDSLAVCAWD
-68 GNFTYAQ
+68 GDFTYAQ
-75 LSTLSDHVAHYLCEM
+75 LSALSDYVAHHLYNM
-90 GNPPSSSVTLLFPKS
+90 GIPPRSPITLLFPKS

-115 IKAGCAA
+115 IKAGYAA
-122 IALDSTHP
+122 IALDSIHP

-138 EHAQPKAMI
+138 KHAQPKAMI
-147 CCAATRDRVSLLCDS
+147 CCAATQKRVSLLCDS
-162 PVLQLEDSLLE
+162 PILQLDDSLLE
-173 IAGTMK
+173 IAGTIK
-179 RQILDLPVVSPR
+179 QQTLDLPVVSPN

-220 HHQGKALGFHP
+220 HHQGKALGFHQ

-253 LSAGG
+253 LCAGG

-279 AASLINVTPTVLRTI
+279 AATLINVTPTVLRTI
-294 SPVPPTLQTVLLSG
+294 TSVPPTLQTILLSG
-308 EMPYRENITQWAGR
+308 EMPYRENVTQWAGR

-337 CTFSQLNRCEEDR
+337 CTFSRLNRCEEGR

-370 QLVSPGSP
+370 QLVPPGTP

-393 SNQEKSSEAFIDNP
+393 SNQEKTGEAFIDNP
-407 PWLLSGSPGVPG
+407 PWLLSGSSGIPG

-430 VKTRLDGSVL
+430 VKTRSDGSIL

-449 LKIRGQRVEIGD
+449 LKIRGQRIEIGD
-461 VEHHARA
+461 VEHHARV
-468 CLNDALTIIADIVL
+468 CLNDALTIIADIVT
-482 PRGSDAALLALF
+482 PQGSDTALLALF
-494 VQTKNQD
+494 VQNKNKD
-501 PKAVKAVMNDL
+501 PETVKAAMNNL
-512 VRDLDRVLPAFMLPS
+512 LHALDGVLPAFMLPS
-527 IYLPVEEIPVGATGK
+527 IYLPVEDIPVAATGK
-542 VDRRQLRGLGVSLS
+542 IDRRKLRELGDRLS
-556 LEQLLNLQST
+556 LEELLQLQST

-572 HRDPSTVREEQL
+572 HRDPSTAMEEQL
-584 RELWAHVLNIPST
+584 RELWAHVLKIPST
-597 GISATDSFLRLGGDS
+597 RISTTDSFLRLGGDS

-619 AAAREANLSITVADV
+619 AAARNANLSITVADV
-634 FKSPVLCDL
+634 FKTPMLSDL
-643 ALVIKEDSS
+643 ALVMKEHS
-652 FSGEE
+652 FSSESEGI
-657 VIAPFSLLDHPSD
+657 VPFSLMDRPTD
-670 IQRMREEAARL
+670 TQRMREEAAEL
-681 CSIEVAQVED
+681 CNIEFAQVKD
-691 IYPCTPLQQGML
+691 IYPCTALQQGML

-713 VARTLFELPSHTDL
+713 VARTLFELPSHIAL

-733 WLSTVQQASI
+733 WLNTVRQASI

-748 IDLTSNG
+748 VDLTSDG
-755 LVQVVVES
+755 LVQVVVDS
-763 PIMLDRYENITDFVK
+763 PIMLGRYENITNFIED
-778 YSVPMGLG
+778 SIPMGLG

-793 LISGVS
+793 LISGES
-799 PCLIMEMH
+799 PSLIVEMH

-815 TKLILDAMEAEYY
+815 TKLILDAIEAEYY
-828 EKVTHSA
+828 EKATLWSIL
-835 MVPFRSFVKY
+835 PFQPFVKY
-845 AKGMNKEKA
+845 TKGMSKEA
-854 SLYWKTYLD
+854 SSLYWKTYLD

-877 PETKLD
+877 PGEKLD
-883 FNHNVTEIPWK
+883 FNHKVSEMPWI
-894 HSGTTPSSVVRAA
+894 HLGTTPSSVVRAA
-907 LALVLASYTNSN
+907 LALLLASYTNSN

-925 TISGRHANVAG
+925 TISGRQAAVAR
-936 IERIA
+936 IEQIA
-941 GPTIATVPVRAI
+941 GPTIATVPVRAK

-961 SWLEQVQTQA
+961 SWLQQVQREA
-971 VEATAHEQLGLQQ
+971 VEATEHEQLGLQQ
-984 IVGLIEESNLF
+984 IAGLVEDANLF
-995 QLLLVVQPAQQGN
+995 QLLLVVQPAQKAN
-1008 THEAGSLFSRASSV
+1008 SHEVDSLFSRTSSV
-1022 VSSSDKPGSLKIV
+1022 VSSSDQPGSLKIV

-1053 IICQLHDSGVELKI
+1053 IICQLHESGVELKI
-1067 NFDSGAISAR
+1067 NFDSGAISAKQ
-1077 RVERMSI
+1077 VQRMSV
-1084 QFEHLLRQVCS
+1084 QFEHLLRQLCS

-1102 LRDITALTKDD
+1102 LRDITVVTKDD
-1113 LVDIWTWNAAPPEPK
+1113 LADIWNWNAARLESK

-1135 LRRQSDAKPG
+1135 LHRQSDAKPE
-1145 AVVISAWDQ
+1145 AVLISAWDQ

-1159 QVQVWSVTLA
+1159 QVQTWSVTLA
-1169 DRLLDEGVL
+1169 ARLRHEGVL
-1178 PGSIIIL
+1178 PGSIVIL
-1185 ASEKSAWQPVMM
+1185 TFEKSAWQAVMM

-1212 PVSKA
+1212 PVSKN
-1217 RALQIVENLQPQFV
+1217 RALQVVESLQPQFA
-1231 VTSTSSDLC
+1231 VTSTSSDSS
-1240 PFHELIPVLSITH
+1240 PFHGLIPVLNIADLIT
-1253 LIIPERKGS
+1253 PEIKGS
-1262 GVAVK
+1262 GVVVQ
-1267 HSPYCH
+1267 SLPYCH

-1301 STNIQAAI
+1301 SANIQAAI
-1309 VAFGLNDTSRVF
+1309 VAFGLTDTSRVF

-1333 ETFAA
+1333 ETLAT
-1338 LLSGACLCIPS
+1338 LLAGGCLCIPS
-1349 ETDRKNRL
+1349 ETDRRNRL
-1357 TDAINGYH
+1357 TDTINGYN

-1375 SETMSPSDLPYMQ
+1375 SETMNAGDLPSMK
-1388 TVIFA
+1388 TMVFA
-1393 GEKLEYKT
+1393 GEKLEQKT
-1401 ATRWLDTQKTVHNW
+1401 ALRWLGAQKTVHNW

-1429 DHDIWRP
+1429 NPDSWRP
-1436 GMIGQGRAG
+1436 GMIGQGCAG
-1445 LPWLV
+1445 LAWLV
-1450 DPKDPNLLAPVGAV
+1450 DPKDPNRLAPVGAV
-1464 AELCLEGSMLAQYA
+1464 AELCMEGSMLAQYA
-1478 GANGAELNKES
+1478 GVNGAELNKQS

-1513 GDLVKYDSD
+1513 GDLVTYDSD
-1522 GRIIYLGRLQDSQR
+1522 GRIIYLGRLQDSLR

-1553 EFLIGIVDTMLV
+1553 DFLTGLVDTILV

-1573 GDNDTLGL
+1573 CDSDTLAL
-1581 FVSPADPV
+1581 FISPADAV
-1589 DRADPKAYLQSAWP
+1589 DRVDPQAYLQSAWP
-1603 VNDLE
+1603 VDSLE
-1608 NYLASILPSYM
+1608 NHLASILPSYM
-1619 IPRIY
+1619 IPRMY
-1624 IPLSELPIGPTGKID
+1624 IPLNELPIGPTGKTD
-1639 RRALQEIGGSLT
+1639 RRRLREIGGSLT
-1651 LAQLAEMQPTRRQ
+1651 LAQLAEMQPTRKQ
-1664 ARKVATESEKL
+1664 ARKVNTENEKL
-1675 LQQMW
+1675 LQKMW
-1680 AHVLGVEPDVIY
+1680 AHVLGIEPDAVY

-1708 RLVGMA
+1708 RLVGLA
-1714 RSQGFSLTVAD
+1714 RTKGFSLTVAD
-1725 VFDFPELEKMVEK
+1725 VFDFPELERMAEK
-1738 MVHGE
+1738 MTHGE
-1743 SHADMHDIPAFSLLP
+1743 SPVDMQDIPAFSLLP
-1758 MGMDVSHGRS
+1758 LGVDESHCRS
-1768 HVAQICSVSQDQVL
+1768 YVAQICSVSQDRVL
-1782 DIYPCTALQEGLL
+1782 DVYPCTALQEGLL
-1795 ALGARRQGQ
+1795 ALGARRNGQ
-1804 YISRSVLPLQ
+1804 YVSRSVLPLQ
-1814 SDINPDRLK
+1814 SDIDSDRLK
-1823 NAWERTIAKLSIMR
+1823 NAWEKTIAKLSIMR

-1851 VLNDTPWRSGENI
+1851 VLNDTPWRSGQDI
-1864 QQYLHEDEKEPMG
+1864 QQYLHDDETEPMD

-1886 IIDRTFIFTISH
+1886 IIDRTFIFTIHH

-1905 LPMILEEI
+1905 LPMVLEEL
-1913 QAQYYDQPGRKVT
+1913 QAQYYDQPGRTVT
-1926 GVEHFIRHLSQMNTQ
+1926 GVEHFIRHLSQINTQ
-1941 ESDGF
+1941 ESDDF
-1946 WKAQLTRAEFRAFPV
+1946 WKAQLSRAEFRSFPV
-1961 LPSAAYEPQA
+1961 LPSSTYEPQA
-1971 SGFTEHP
+1971 SGFIEHP
-1978 VALHWPSKGATP
+1978 IALNWPSKGATP

-1997 WAVLSSQYV
+1997 WAVLASQYV
-2006 ASNDVIFGVTVSGR
+2006 ASSDVIFGVTVSGR

-2040 AVSIDWE
+2040 AVSIDWG
-2047 NTVEEFLQGL
+2047 NTVETFLQGL
-2057 QRQGLDIMPYEQY
+2057 QKQGLDIMSYEQY

-2080 DRNAGLFQTLL
+2080 DRNGGLFQTLL
-2091 VVQPIVTGNSLH
+2091 VVQPIAKGNSLH

-2115 SSLSTMGIDPFNV
+2115 SNLSTMGIDPFNV
-2128 YGLMVICQLTTSGV
+2128 YGLMVICQLATSGLT
-2142 NIQMSFDPKI
+2142 IQMSFDPKI
-2152 LDKRQIQRTVYQLET
+2152 TDKRQIKKMVCQLET

-2177 DRTTLNNIQTA
+2177 DRTTLNTIQTA

-2198 QNAELPPDPAMF
+2198 QNADLPPEPTMF
-2210 VHDKITQCAKTDPEA
+2210 VHDRISLCAKTDPEA
-2225 IAIDAWDGRFTYGEL
+2225 IAIDAWDGQFTYGKL
-2240 DQLSTVVAR
+2240 DQISTVAAR
-2249 KLIQQLGVKK
+2249 KLMLHLGVKK
-2259 GSVVPL
+2259 GSIVPL
-2265 CFVKSRCM
+2265 CFVKSRYM
-2273 PLAQVAVWKAGAVT
+2273 PLAQVAVWKAGGVT

-2298 MSRTFQHL
+2298 MHRTFQHL
-2306 GVEVA
+2306 GVEIA
-2311 LASPERLATVSKYA
+2311 LASPGRLATVSKYA

-2331 QILETPLEENSMP
+2331 QILETPLEDIITP
-2344 LPVLEMDDPASVLVS
+2344 LPVLDMDSPASILVS

-2373 RALAANADEPAL
+2373 RALAANAEEPTL
-2385 RLSVT
+2385 RLSVNP
-2390 SSSRMFQ
+2390 SSRMFQ

-2414 THAACLCIPSEAQRL
+2414 THTACLCIPSEAQRL
-2429 DGIAVAINQFRA
+2429 DGIAAAINHFGA

-2454 RPQDVPGLLTIVMG
+2454 LPQDVPGLSTIVMG
-2468 GENMLQDDVARWKG
+2468 GENVLQGDVERWKG
-2482 HCAVRNWYGPAEF
+2482 SCAVRNWYGPAEF

-2507 WSSSVIA
+2507 WSSGVIA
-2514 HIDLFRCWL
+2514 HIDLCRCWL
-2523 VDPQNR
+2523 VDPQN
-2529 HRLVPFGAIGEIV
+2529 HQRLVPFGAIGEIV

-2547 LASGYVGNVSL
+2547 RATGYVGNASL
-2558 TDKHFYQDP
+2558 TDKHFYQNP
-2567 TFLSQG
+2567 TFLSRG
-2573 LGTAY
+2573 FGTTR
-2578 PGRHGRVY
+2578 PGRQGCVY

-2598 YLVFLGRKDA
+2598 YLVFLGRKDS
-2608 QIKVLGQLVVPRE
+2608 QLKVLGQLVVPKE
-2621 VENHIKQCLDLPG
+2621 VEAQIRQCLDRPG
-2634 EHNEVIVDTI
+2634 EHTEVIVDTI
-2644 LPLGGGGVILVGF
+2644 SPPGGGGVILVGF
-2657 IVTQDDI
+2657 IVTQEDI
-2664 DQLTVGLN
+2664 DQLTSGLN
-2672 QKLQMVLP
+2672 QKLQAVLP
-2680 RYAVPSWYIAIAS
+2680 RYAVPSWYIALPS

-2708 EIAASSPPSSQGST
+2708 EIAASSTPSSQGST
-2722 GRLPVTTAEITLARL
+2722 GRLPATTAEITLARL
-2737 WALTLGTEPE
+2737 WSLTLGTEPE
-2747 TISATDSF
+2747 TILATDSF

-2792 ASLLQNLEDVPEDSI
+2792 ASLLQNLEDAPDDSI
-2807 EPFTLLDT
+2807 EPFTLLDHDRD
-2815 ALDQNLARQQAASAC
+2815 LKLARHQAASAC
-2830 TVNEADIEDVFPC
+2830 AVNEDDIEDLFPC

-2857 NGDYTGRNVQELG
+2857 HGDYTGRNVQELD

-2878 EHAWEELVRIVPI
+2878 KHAWEELVSIVPI

-2906 VVIRE
+2906 AVIRE
-2911 KAAWSKAGSVEEYLS
+2911 KTDWSKAGSVEEYLI
-2926 QDRQYPMGLGTRLM
+2926 QDRQYPMGLGTPLM
-2940 RCGLFSY
+2940 RCGLFSF
-2947 KSTDEPAGASSP
+2947 KSADEASGASGP
-2959 LRWCFA
+2959 VRWSFA

-2976 TSAMIMGTLKSL
+2976 ASAMIMGTLKSL
-2988 YYEETPLRLCPFQAF
+2988 YYGETPLRLCPFQSF
-3003 VKYVCSQDRKAG
+3003 VKYVSSQNKEAG
-3015 TKFWKGQFES
+3015 AKFWETQFEG

-3040 PRTDST
+3040 PRTNST
-3046 QTVVIDNVKWR
+3046 RTVVIDDVTWR

-3073 VYGQYAISSDVVFGT
+3073 VCGQYAISSDVVFGT
-3088 VVMGRKARVRGTER
+3088 VVMGRKAPIQGTER

-3115 QIKGDATIP
+3115 QIKSDATIT

-3149 QVSTPAEDAC
+3149 QVSTPAEEAC
-3159 RFQTL
+3159 RFQAL
-3164 LVIQPPEQAMDDTGL
+3164 LVIQPPEQTMDNTGL
-3179 FVCRSAE
+3179 FVCRSGE
-3186 QDEATRYHS
+3186 EDEATRYHS

-3206 LEPSR
+3206 LEPGR
-3211 LKVEFCYDSAIVQSE
+3211 LKVEFCYDSTIVQSE

-3233 HLDQVVQTMCMQE
+3233 HLDQALRSMCTQKM
-3246 LPHTTLRG
+3246 PHTTLRD
-3254 VNMMTQSHLNDI
+3254 VNMMTQTHLNDI
-3266 WTWNAKVP
+3266 WTWNANLP
-3274 AVIDRCMHDLI
+3274 TAVDGCMHDLI
-3285 KKVVQRQPQTV
+3285 KQVVQRQPDSV
-3296 AISAWDGSLTYSELD
+3296 AISAWDGSLTYAELD
-3311 QLSTSLATHLV
+3311 RLSTRLAGYLV
-3322 GMGVKRNMIVPLC
+3322 RIGVKRNMIVPLC

-3341 AMLAVLGVMKAGGAT
+3341 AMLAVLAVIKSGGAT
-3356 LLLDPSLPDSRL
+3356 LLLDPSLPDTRL
-3368 DDILQQANPTVI
+3368 DSILQQVNPTMI
-3380 LSSISQEQ
+3380 LSSISQEH
-3388 RCSRW
+3388 RCSQW
-3393 VAHPVA
+3393 VARPVA
-3399 LGKQSTF
+3399 LGKGSPF
-3406 FDAEETNRNTEI
+3406 FEADVMNEAAES
-3418 HDLPVV
+3418 HDLPFV
-3424 SSDDLLYTVFT
+3424 SPDDLLYTVFT

-3447 YHQQFTSAVVHQQA
+3447 HHQQFTSAVVHQQS

-3466 PSTRLYDF
+3466 STTRLYDF

-3479 DAVYWCLFHVWNAGG
+3479 DAVYWGLFHVWNAGG

-3528 WIDPQRTPTL
+3528 WINPQRTPTL
-3538 RYLFLGGEAVLPED
+3538 RYLFLGGEVVLPED
-3552 LARWSPHVNTFEVYG
+3552 LARWAPHVNAFEVYG
-3567 PSECSAITLYHRV
+3567 PSECSAIALYHRV
-3580 PKTTAVAVH
+3580 PKTTAAAAH

-3604 KDQDRLAPLGTV
+3604 ENQDRLAPLGTV

-3623 PLVGQGYFRNEEK
+3623 PLVGQGYFQNEEK
-3636 TAAAFIEN
+3636 TAAAFIED
-3644 PYWLGQGSPDGTVPG
+3644 PYWLGQGSPDGKVPG
-3659 RRGRMYKTGDLVK
+3659 RRGRMYKTGDLVR

-3709 LMDRSSSGTAPTAV
+3709 LIDRYSSGAAPTAV
-3723 AEVIEPVATG
+3723 AEVIEPIATG

-3741 DCNQEQLSD
+3741 DCDQAQLAD
-3750 LLPHLEAELPSRV
+3750 LLPYLESELPSRV
-3763 PSYMVPTTYIAS
+3763 PSYMVPATYIAT

-3793 IGSTLT
+3793 MGSSVTLD
-3799 LELLSRSDSSATR
+3799 LLARSDGPATT
-3812 LAPSTASECHL
+3812 LPPSTASECHL
-3823 QALWVE
+3823 QTLWVE
-3829 VLGIPAEKI
+3829 VLGVPAEKI
-3838 GAESNFVRLGGDSI
+3838 GTESSFVRLGGDSI
-3852 LAMRLASLARS
+3852 SAMRLASLARM
-3863 QGLSLSVHS
+3863 QGLSLSVHN
-3872 ILTTP
+3872 ILTAP
-3877 RLSEMAQEMP
+3877 RLSEMAQAMSALSPTDTKEM
-3887 ALIST
+3887 
-3892 DANKTEVADPF
+3892 EVVSPF
-3903 SLLKHPSEQK
+3903 SLLEHPSEQK
-3913 IILDEFASQCDIQAS
+3913 IILDDFASQCQIQTS
-3928 QVEDIFPC
+3928 QIEDIFPC
-3936 TGVQKSLLSMTAKH
+3936 TGVQKSLLSMTAKR

-3958 LLKLRKD
+3958 LLKLRKN
-3965 VDESRLMNAWE
+3965 VDESRLINAWE
-3976 VVSMTSAPILRSRI
+3976 MVSRASAPILRSRI

-3998 VQGLVDESLH
+3998 VQGIVDEPLH
-4008 WDVTQP
+4008 WDVAQP
-4014 LQDYLQKYQNRP
+4014 LQKYLQKYQTRP

-4033 TRLAIVE
+4033 TRLVIVE

-4064 LLVDEVSKAYDGT
+4064 LLVDEVSKAYDGV
-4077 LDGHTPVA
+4077 LDDHAPVA

-4095 EVDAEKAKDFWCREF
+4095 AVDAEKAKEFWSREF
-4110 ANFEA
+4110 ADFEA
-4115 IPFPALPH
+4115 VPFPALPH

-4135 HSLKAFQWP
+4135 RNLEAFQWP
-4144 QRDVTPS
+4144 QRDFTPS

-4188 RMIAPLINAVPI
+4188 RVVAPLINAVPV

-4212 LLNNIQKQ
+4212 LLANIQKQ

-4234 IRRIDT
+4234 IRHINT
-4240 NTDRGSRFNTLLVV
+4240 NTDRGSRFNALLVV
-4254 QPASQGQSVN
+4254 QPASQGQTDD
-4264 HANGPY
+4264 HPNGPY
-4270 ENPRKL
+4270 EHPREL
-4276 VSATHDLDDS
+4276 VSATRDLDNS

-4293 MCQLTKTN
+4293 MCQLTNMN
-4301 GLELEFSFDSRV
+4301 GLQLEFSFDSRV
-4313 VDTAQMERIASQFEH
+4313 VDAAQMERIASQFEH
-4328 ILRQVCVAT
+4328 VLRQVCMGT
-4337 TQPVDHIQTI
+4337 TQPVDQVQTL
-4347 SGADLAELWDWNS
+4347 SGTDLAELWKWNS
-4360 SVPSAIAECVHSL
+4360 SVPPAISECVHGL
-4373 IGTTAQNYGDHP
+4373 ISATAQNYGDQP
-4385 AICAWDGH
+4385 AICAWNGN
-4393 LSYFEL
+4393 LTYFEL
-4399 DQLSNQLASHLVAF
+4399 DQLSNRLASHLVVS

-4456 LQSIVKQVDPRVI
+4456 LQSIVRQVNPRVV
-4469 LASAKTAR
+4469 LASTKTAG
-4477 LAGHLSDA
+4477 LARHLSDA
-4485 EVIVIDQDY
+4485 EVMIIDQNY
-4494 LDLAAKDIL
+4494 LDLVANDIL
-4503 TQPLPTVHPSNVLYV
+4503 TQPLPTVHPSDVLYV

-4535 QNFASAATHQA
+4535 QNFASAAVHQA

-4588 ERRNNIS
+4588 ERRDDIA

-4614 SLEPSSMP
+4614 SLDPSSMP
-4622 GLKTLAMGGEPIPT
+4622 KLKTLAMGGEPIPT
-4636 TEIARWKQAEAII
+4636 TEVARWKQADAVI

-4660 LTFTLLQPNGR
+4660 LTFTPLQSGGR

-4689 CPDRLAPIGA
+4689 RPDRLAAIGA

-4714 FDDTD
+4714 FDDSD
-4719 KTTAAYIKNPPWL
+4719 KTAAAYIQNPSWL
-4732 LQGAPSLPGRQ
+4732 LQGSPSLPGRQ
-4743 ATLYKTGDLL
+4743 ATLYQTGDLL

-4789 NLRHPE
+4789 NLRHPDL
-4795 RCDGLA
+4795 CDGLA

-4817 VAISPAG
+4817 FALSSTG
-4824 VAQSEE
+4824 EAQSEE
-4830 DTLSKLAGLIDGLED
+4830 DTLSKLTRLIDGLED
-4845 RLSNRVPQYM
+4845 RLSNSLPQYM
-4855 IPGAYIPIEKI
+4855 VPGAYIPIEKI
-4866 PMTTTDKTDRRTLR
+4866 PMTTTDKTDRRALR
-4880 QLGAVQTLENLAKLQ
+4880 QFGAVQTLEKLAKLQ

-4904 TSVMEQKLQA
+4904 TTVMEQKLQV
-4914 LWSVVLGMDAS
+4914 LWSMVLGMDAKF
-4925 IINADS
+4925 INADS

-4943 MRLVTAARNEKLS
+4943 MRLVAAARNEKLS
-4956 LTVADIFNAPR
+4956 FTVADIFSTPR
-4967 LSQLALLVQETTI
+4967 LSQLALLVQEAT
-4980 EDSLPLVQSFAL
+4980 EESLPLLRPFAL
-4992 LETNDPKPFL
+4992 LGTNDPKHFL
-5002 AHFVDPLL
+5002 ADFVNPLL
-5010 DPGAGTVLDVLPCTD
+5010 EPGAGSVLDVLPCTD
-5025 FQTCA
+5025 FQACA

-5044 WIFDLPASVDFSRL
+5044 WIFDLPADVDFSRL
-5058 EMSCRKLVD
+5058 EWSCRKLVD

-5072 RTVFIQTHD
+5072 RTVFIQTHG
-5081 RFWQVL
+5081 RYWQVL

-5097 FQANHDDDITAF
+5097 FQANHDDDITTF

-5119 RIRTF
+5119 RIRAF
-5124 GSSFIRFMAIRSHSG
+5124 GSSFIRFMAVRSPSG

-5172 LPNEPKFAQYI
+5172 LSDQPKFAQYI
-5183 TYRENMK
+5183 TYREDK
-5190 ANAFAYWATRLKHA
+5190 KTDAFAYWTSRLEHT
-5204 PNPGWSGVDCS
+5204 PNPKWSSVDYS
-5215 NSNRVY
+5215 NCVY
-5221 TTSDR
+5221 TTKDR
-5226 LTVKATIPIPEGRLF
+5226 LTVKATIPMPEGRLV

-5265 QVVFGR
+5265 HVVFGR

-5294 PISVHIGSYATL
+5294 PISVHIDDHATL
-5306 SDIALQLQRQ
+5306 SGIALQLQRQ

-5329 EIIRNCTDWPDHIKD
+5329 EIIRNCTDWPDDTKD

-5353 EDDSNFTF
+5353 ADERNFSL
-5361 LGTASR
+5361 LGTRSR

-5372 PDLLPRNRPEIYAT
+5372 ADLLPRNRPEIYAT

-5408 QRFIQGLETVLGNV
+5408 QRFIQSLETVLTGV